1 MNIAEYS
8 IKNKVISWL
17 FIVIL
22 AIGGVTSFLELGR
35 LEDPAFTIKDA
46 MVVATYPGATPQ
58 EVEEELTYPLE
69 KEIRRLPYID
79 KITSTSSSGMSQ
91 IMVSMKMDYG
101 PDELPQIWDEMR
113 RKINDLKPTL
123 PAGVNSLSIID
134 DFGDVFGV
142 MIMLSGEGY
151 DYVEL
156 KRYADVMSRDLEM
169 VDGVGKVSI
178 AGDQQEMLFVEVSLD
193 RLASLNLDMSRVAGL
208 LNQQN
213 NVVSSGE
220 VMVNGES
227 LVIRPSGTLNSVES
241 LENLIIHGRDTGN
254 LIRLKDVATVVR
266 GIQEKPTNV
275 VTYNGKPA
283 INLGVSFASGVNVVE
298 VGQRLTDEI
307 AHLETM
313 KPAGIELNY
322 FYNQAAEVD
331 ASVQDFIVSLGQA
344 VAIVILVLLFAMGIR
359 SGIIIGVVLLLTVFG
374 TFILMEYNDIE
385 LHRISLG
392 ALIIALGMLVD
403 NAIVVVEGILVGL
416 KKGRTK
422 MQAASD
428 IVKQTQWPLLGATV
442 IAITAFAPI
451 GLSEDATGEFMGSL
465 FWVLC
470 YSLFLSWITALTIT
484 PFLADLLLKEENV
497 SNNADGADAQQSASQ
512 QEYDD
517 PYKGWLFVLFGWTLK
532 LAMRFRWVTVVSMV
546 ALLFTAV
553 FAFGM
558 VKQQFFPPSNTPMF
572 YVDMWMPEG
581 TDIRETI
588 KQTERVE
595 KYVREQE
602 HVEFVSTSVGQGLQR
617 FALTYQPEQSY
628 EAYAQ
633 LQVRTTD
640 RENMFV
646 VLNGLTGEL
655 SRQFDT
661 PTFQFKLMEFGPSPA
676 SKIEARITG
685 SDPQVLR
692 EIALQVED
700 ILHTDPGARN
710 IRHDW
715 RERTKELV
723 PVFNE
728 SKARRLGIS
737 KEDLSNTLQM
747 TFGGSAMGLLRDG
760 ADILPIVGRLPE
772 SERVDFESLQNA
784 KIWSPSLQ
792 AYVPI
797 DQVIDGVSLSWDEP
811 LIKRRD
817 RKRTLTVLADHDVLS
832 EDTAA
837 ALFTRIQPKV
847 MALDLPDGYG
857 ISWGGEYESSKDA
870 QDSLFGSLPMGYLLM
885 FVITML
891 LFNSLKKPL
900 VIWFTVPLSIIG
912 VSFGLLLWNMP
923 FSFTAFLG
931 LLSLSGM
938 ILKNGIVL
946 MDQINIEMDSGKDPY
961 LAIVD
966 SAVSRV
972 RPVSMAALTTIL
984 GLVPLMFDAF
994 FGSMAITIM
1003 AGLGFATILT
1013 LIVVPVMYSLLF
1025 KIKPPKTV
1033 KSGSNDHS
1041 NDHPNDSLLES
1052 QPNKGKALEAAE
1064 AL

>member
-46 MVVATYPGATPQ
+46 MIVATYPGATSK

-69 KEIRRLPYID
+69 KEIRKLPYID
-79 KITSTSSSGMSQ
+79 RITSTSSNGMSQ

-113 RKINDLKPTL
+113 RKINDLQPTL
-123 PAGVNSLSIID
+123 PQGVQSLQIID
-134 DFGDVFGV
+134 DFGDVYGV
-142 MIMLSGEGY
+142 MLMLTGDDY

-156 KRYADVMSRDLEM
+156 KRYADHLRREIEL
-169 VDGVGKVSI
+169 VDGVGKVDI
-178 AGDQQEMLFVEVSLD
+178 AGDQQEMLFVEISLD
-193 RLASLNLDMSRVAGL
+193 RLASLNLDMNVVSGL

-213 NVVSSGE
+213 NVVSAGE

-227 LVIRPSGTLNSVES
+227 LVIRPSGTLNTVQA

-254 LIRLKDVATVVR
+254 LIRLKDVATITR
-266 GIQEKPTNV
+266 SIQEKPGNMILF
-275 VTYNGKPA
+275 NGKKA
-283 INLGVSFASGVNVVE
+283 INIGISFASGVNVVE
-298 VGQRLTDEI
+298 VGERLNAELSS
-307 AHLETM
+307 LESI
-313 KPAGIELNY
+313 KPAGLDMSY
-322 FYNQAAEVD
+322 FYNQAQEVD
-331 ASVQDFIVSLGQA
+331 DSVKAFVISLAEA
-344 VAIVILVLLFAMGIR
+344 VAIVIIVLLFTMGLR
-359 SGIIIGVVLLLTVFG
+359 SGVIIGVVLLLTVFG
-374 TFILMEYNDIE
+374 TFILMNYNNIE

-422 MQAASD
+422 VQAAVD

-451 GLSEDATGEFMGSL
+451 GLSQDATGEFMGSL

-470 YSLFLSWITALTIT
+470 FSLFLSWVTAITLT
-484 PFLADLLLKEENV
+484 PFLADLLLKEEEKD
-497 SNNADGADAQQSASQ
+497 SNGED
-512 QEYDD
+512 ED
-517 PYKGWLFVLFGWTLK
+517 PYKGWLFVVFGALLK
-532 LAMRFRWVTVVSMV
+532 FALRFRWMTVAAMV
-546 ALLFTAV
+546 ALLVGAV
-553 FAFGM
+553 VAFGN

-581 TDIRETI
+581 TDIRQTI
-588 KQTERVE
+588 KQAEKVE
-595 KYVREQE
+595 SYIRQQDDID
-602 HVEFVSTSVGQGLQR
+602 FVSVSIGQGLQR
-617 FALTYQPEQSY
+617 FALTYQPEKSY

-633 LQVRTTD
+633 FQVRTTD
-640 RENMFV
+640 RDNMFK
-646 VLNGLTGEL
+646 LLHKLDDNLAKT
-655 SRQFDT
+655 FDE

-685 SDPQVLR
+685 PDPKVLR
-692 EIALQVED
+692 ELAVQVED

-737 KEDLSNTLQM
+737 KEDLSSTLQM
-747 TFGGSAMGLLRDG
+747 AFGGSTFGVLRDG
-760 ADILPIVGRLPE
+760 THTLPIMMRLPE
-772 SERVDFESLQNA
+772 AERVDFESLQNV

-792 AYVPI
+792 TYIPV
-797 DQVIDGVSLSWDEP
+797 DQIIDGVELDWSEP
-811 LIKRRD
+811 LIQRRD

-832 EDTAA
+832 DDTAA
-837 ALFTRIQPKV
+837 SLFARVQPKV
-847 MALDLPDGYG
+847 MALHIPEGYE
-857 ISWGGEYESSKDA
+857 ITWGGEYESSKDA
-870 QDSLFGSLPMGYLLM
+870 QEGLFGSLPMGYLLM
-885 FVITML
+885 FIITIL
-891 LFNSLKKPL
+891 LFNSIKKPL

-912 VSFGLLLWNMP
+912 VAFGLLTTNMP

-946 MDQINIEMDSGKDPY
+946 LDQINLELESGKDPY

-966 SAVSRV
+966 SAISRV

-984 GLVPLMFDAF
+984 GMIPLVFDAF

-1003 AGLGFATILT
+1003 AGLGFATVLT
-1013 LIVVPVMYSLLF
+1013 LIVVPVMFAILF
-1025 KIKPPKTV
+1025 RIKPTT
-1033 KSGSNDHS
+1033 
-1041 NDHPNDSLLES
+1041 
-1052 QPNKGKALEAAE
+1052 A
-1064 AL
+1064 

>member
-46 MVVATYPGATPQ
+46 MIVATYPGATSK

-69 KEIRRLPYID
+69 KEILKLPYID
-79 KITSTSSSGMSQ
+79 RITSTSSNGMSQ

-113 RKINDLKPTL
+113 RKINDLQPTL
-123 PAGVNSLSIID
+123 PQGVQSLQIID
-134 DFGDVFGV
+134 DFGDVYGV
-142 MIMLSGEGY
+142 MLMLTGDDY

-156 KRYADVMSRDLEM
+156 KRYADHLRREIEL
-169 VDGVGKVSI
+169 VDGVGKVDI
-178 AGDQQEMLFVEVSLD
+178 AGDQQEMLFVEISLD
-193 RLASLNLDMSRVAGL
+193 RLASLNLDMNVVSGL

-213 NVVSSGE
+213 NVVSAGE

-227 LVIRPSGTLNSVES
+227 LVIRPSGTLNTVQA

-254 LIRLKDVATVVR
+254 LIRLKDVATITR
-266 GIQEKPTNV
+266 DIQEKPGNMILF
-275 VTYNGKPA
+275 NGKKA
-283 INLGVSFASGVNVVE
+283 INIGISFASGVNVVE
-298 VGQRLTDEI
+298 VGERLNAELSS
-307 AHLETM
+307 LESI
-313 KPAGIELNY
+313 KPAGLDMSY
-322 FYNQAAEVD
+322 FYNQAQEVD
-331 ASVQDFIVSLGQA
+331 DSVKAFVISLAEA
-344 VAIVILVLLFAMGIR
+344 VAIVIIVLLFTMGLR
-359 SGIIIGVVLLLTVFG
+359 SGVIIGVVLLLTVFG
-374 TFILMEYNDIE
+374 TFILMNYNNIE

-422 MQAASD
+422 VQAAVD

-451 GLSEDATGEFMGSL
+451 GLSQDATGEFMGSL

-470 YSLFLSWITALTIT
+470 FSLLLSWVTAITLT
-484 PFLADLLLKEENV
+484 PFLADLLLKEEEKDTNGE
-497 SNNADGADAQQSASQ
+497 D
-512 QEYDD
+512 ED
-517 PYKGWLFVLFGWTLK
+517 PYKGWLFIVFGALLK
-532 LAMRFRWVTVVSMV
+532 FSLRFRWMTVAAMV
-546 ALLFTAV
+546 ALLVGAV
-553 FAFGM
+553 IAFGN

-581 TDIRETI
+581 TDIRQTI
-588 KQTERVE
+588 KQAEKVE
-595 KYVREQE
+595 SHIRQQDDID
-602 HVEFVSTSVGQGLQR
+602 FVSVSIGQGLQR
-617 FALTYQPEQSY
+617 FALTYQPEKSY

-633 LQVRTTD
+633 FQVRTTD
-640 RENMFV
+640 RDNMFK
-646 VLNGLTGEL
+646 LLHKLDDNLAKT
-655 SRQFDT
+655 FDE

-685 SDPQVLR
+685 PDPKVLR
-692 EIALQVED
+692 ELAVQVED
-700 ILHTDPGARN
+700 ILHRDPGARN

-737 KEDLSNTLQM
+737 KEDLSSTLQM
-747 TFGGSAMGLLRDG
+747 AFGGSTFGVLRDG
-760 ADILPIVGRLPE
+760 THTLPIMMRLPE
-772 SERVDFESLQNA
+772 AERVDFESLQNV

-792 AYVPI
+792 TYIPV
-797 DQVIDGVSLSWDEP
+797 DQIIDGVELDWSEP
-811 LIKRRD
+811 LIQRRD

-832 EDTAA
+832 DDTAA
-837 ALFTRIQPKV
+837 SLFARVQPKV
-847 MALDLPDGYG
+847 MALHIPEGYE
-857 ISWGGEYESSKDA
+857 ITWGGEYESSKDA
-870 QDSLFGSLPMGYLLM
+870 QEGLFGSLPMGYLLM
-885 FVITML
+885 FIITIL
-891 LFNSLKKPL
+891 LFNSIKKPL

-912 VSFGLLLWNMP
+912 VAFGLLTTNMP

-946 MDQINIEMDSGKDPY
+946 LDQINLELESGKDPY

-966 SAVSRV
+966 SAISRV

-984 GLVPLMFDAF
+984 GMIPLVFDAF

-1003 AGLGFATILT
+1003 AGLGFATVLT
-1013 LIVVPVMYSLLF
+1013 LIVVPVMFAILF
-1025 KIKPPKTV
+1025 RIKPTT
-1033 KSGSNDHS
+1033 
-1041 NDHPNDSLLES
+1041 
-1052 QPNKGKALEAAE
+1052 A
-1064 AL
+1064 

>member
-46 MVVATYPGATPQ
+46 MIVATYPGATSK

-69 KEIRRLPYID
+69 KEIRKLPYID
-79 KITSTSSSGMSQ
+79 RITSTSSNGMSQ

-113 RKINDLKPTL
+113 RKINDLQPTL
-123 PAGVNSLSIID
+123 PQGVQSLQIID
-134 DFGDVFGV
+134 DFGDVYGV
-142 MIMLSGEGY
+142 MLMLTGDDY

-156 KRYADVMSRDLEM
+156 KRYADHLRREIEL
-169 VDGVGKVSI
+169 VDGVGKVDI
-178 AGDQQEMLFVEVSLD
+178 AGDQQEMLFVEISLD
-193 RLASLNLDMSRVAGL
+193 RLASLNLDMNVVSGL

-213 NVVSSGE
+213 NVVSAGE

-227 LVIRPSGTLNSVES
+227 LVIRPSGTLNTVQA

-254 LIRLKDVATVVR
+254 LIRLKDVATITR
-266 GIQEKPTNV
+266 GIQEKPGNMILF
-275 VTYNGKPA
+275 NGKKA
-283 INLGVSFASGVNVVE
+283 INIGISFASGVNVVE
-298 VGQRLTDEI
+298 VGERLNAELSS
-307 AHLETM
+307 LESI
-313 KPAGIELNY
+313 KPAGLDMSY
-322 FYNQAAEVD
+322 FYNQAQEVD
-331 ASVQDFIVSLGQA
+331 DSVKAFVISLAEA
-344 VAIVILVLLFAMGIR
+344 VAIVIIVLLFTMGLR
-359 SGIIIGVVLLLTVFG
+359 SGVIIGVVLLLTVFG
-374 TFILMEYNDIE
+374 TFILMNYNNIE

-422 MQAASD
+422 VQAAVD

-451 GLSEDATGEFMGSL
+451 GLSQDATGEFMGSL

-470 YSLFLSWITALTIT
+470 FSLFLSWVTAITLT
-484 PFLADLLLKEENV
+484 PFLADLLLKEEEKDTNGE
-497 SNNADGADAQQSASQ
+497 D
-512 QEYDD
+512 ED
-517 PYKGWLFVLFGWTLK
+517 PYKGWSFVVFGALLK
-532 LAMRFRWVTVVSMV
+532 FSLRFRWMTVAAMV
-546 ALLFTAV
+546 ALLVGAV
-553 FAFGM
+553 IAFGN

-581 TDIRETI
+581 TDIRQTI
-588 KQTERVE
+588 KQAETVE
-595 KYVREQE
+595 SYIRQQDDID
-602 HVEFVSTSVGQGLQR
+602 FVSVSIGQGLQR
-617 FALTYQPEQSY
+617 FALTYQPEKSY

-633 LQVRTTD
+633 FQVRTTD
-640 RENMFV
+640 RDNMFK
-646 VLNGLTGEL
+646 LLHKLDDNLAKT
-655 SRQFDT
+655 FDE

-685 SDPQVLR
+685 PDPKVLR
-692 EIALQVED
+692 ELAVQVED

-737 KEDLSNTLQM
+737 KEDLSSTLQM
-747 TFGGSAMGLLRDG
+747 AFGGSTFGVLRDG
-760 ADILPIVGRLPE
+760 THTLPIMMRLPE
-772 SERVDFESLQNA
+772 AERVDFESLQNV

-792 AYVPI
+792 TYIPV
-797 DQVIDGVSLSWDEP
+797 DQIIDGVELDWSEP
-811 LIKRRD
+811 LIQRRD

-832 EDTAA
+832 DDTAA
-837 ALFTRIQPKV
+837 SLFARVQPKV
-847 MALDLPDGYG
+847 MALHIPEGYE
-857 ISWGGEYESSKDA
+857 ITWGGEYESSKDA
-870 QDSLFGSLPMGYLLM
+870 QEGLFGSLPMGYLLM
-885 FVITML
+885 FIITIL
-891 LFNSLKKPL
+891 LFNSIKKPL

-912 VSFGLLLWNMP
+912 VAFGLLTTNMP

-946 MDQINIEMDSGKDPY
+946 LDQINLELESGKDPY

-966 SAVSRV
+966 SAISRV

-984 GLVPLMFDAF
+984 GMIPLVFDAF

-1003 AGLGFATILT
+1003 AGLGFATVLT
-1013 LIVVPVMYSLLF
+1013 LIVVPVMFAILF
-1025 KIKPPKTV
+1025 RIKPTT
-1033 KSGSNDHS
+1033 
-1041 NDHPNDSLLES
+1041 
-1052 QPNKGKALEAAE
+1052 A
-1064 AL
+1064 

>member
-46 MVVATYPGATPQ
+46 MIVATYPGATSK

-69 KEIRRLPYID
+69 KEIRKLPYID
-79 KITSTSSSGMSQ
+79 RITSTSSNGMSQ

-113 RKINDLKPTL
+113 RKINDLQPTL
-123 PAGVNSLSIID
+123 PQGVQSLQIID
-134 DFGDVFGV
+134 DFGDVYGV
-142 MIMLSGEGY
+142 MLMLTGDDY

-156 KRYADVMSRDLEM
+156 KRYADHLRREIEL
-169 VDGVGKVSI
+169 VDGVGKVDI
-178 AGDQQEMLFVEVSLD
+178 AGDQQEMLFVEISLD
-193 RLASLNLDMSRVAGL
+193 RLASLNLDMNVVSGL

-213 NVVSSGE
+213 NVVSAGE

-227 LVIRPSGTLNSVES
+227 LVIRPSGTLNTVQA

-254 LIRLKDVATVVR
+254 LIRLKDVATITR
-266 GIQEKPTNV
+266 SIQEKPGNMILF
-275 VTYNGKPA
+275 NGKKA
-283 INLGVSFASGVNVVE
+283 INIGISFASGVNVVE
-298 VGQRLTDEI
+298 VGERLNAELSS
-307 AHLETM
+307 LESI
-313 KPAGIELNY
+313 KPAGLDMSY
-322 FYNQAAEVD
+322 FYNQAQEVD
-331 ASVQDFIVSLGQA
+331 DSVKAFVISLAEA
-344 VAIVILVLLFAMGIR
+344 VAIVIIVLLFTMGLR
-359 SGIIIGVVLLLTVFG
+359 SGVIIGVVLLLTVFG
-374 TFILMEYNDIE
+374 TFILMNYNNIE

-422 MQAASD
+422 VQAAVD

-451 GLSEDATGEFMGSL
+451 GLSQDATGEFMGSL

-470 YSLFLSWITALTIT
+470 FSLFLSWVTAITLT
-484 PFLADLLLKEENV
+484 PFLADLLLKEEEKDTNGE
-497 SNNADGADAQQSASQ
+497 D
-512 QEYDD
+512 ED
-517 PYKGWLFVLFGWTLK
+517 PYKGWLFVVFGALLK
-532 LAMRFRWVTVVSMV
+532 FSLRFRWMTVAAMV
-546 ALLFTAV
+546 ALLVGAV
-553 FAFGM
+553 IAFGN

-581 TDIRETI
+581 TDIRQTI
-588 KQTERVE
+588 KQAEKVE
-595 KYVREQE
+595 SYIRQQDDID
-602 HVEFVSTSVGQGLQR
+602 FVSVSIGQGLQR
-617 FALTYQPEQSY
+617 FALTYQPEKSY

-633 LQVRTTD
+633 FQVRTTD
-640 RENMFV
+640 RDNMFK
-646 VLNGLTGEL
+646 LLHKLDDNLAKT
-655 SRQFDT
+655 FDE

-685 SDPQVLR
+685 PDPKVLR
-692 EIALQVED
+692 ELAVQVED
-700 ILHTDPGARN
+700 ILHTEPGARN

-737 KEDLSNTLQM
+737 KEDLSSTLQM
-747 TFGGSAMGLLRDG
+747 AFGGSTFGVLRDG
-760 ADILPIVGRLPE
+760 THTLPIMMRLPE
-772 SERVDFESLQNA
+772 AERVDFESLQNV

-792 AYVPI
+792 TYIPV
-797 DQVIDGVSLSWDEP
+797 DQIIDGVELDWSEP
-811 LIKRRD
+811 LIQRRD

-832 EDTAA
+832 DDTAA
-837 ALFTRIQPKV
+837 SLFARVQPKV
-847 MALDLPDGYG
+847 MALHIPEGYE
-857 ISWGGEYESSKDA
+857 ITWGGEYESSKDA
-870 QDSLFGSLPMGYLLM
+870 QEGLFGSLPMGYLLM
-885 FVITML
+885 FIITIL
-891 LFNSLKKPL
+891 LFNSIKKPL

-912 VSFGLLLWNMP
+912 VAFGLLTTNMP

-946 MDQINIEMDSGKDPY
+946 LDQINLELESGKDPY

-966 SAVSRV
+966 SAISRV

-984 GLVPLMFDAF
+984 GMIPLVFDAF

-1003 AGLGFATILT
+1003 AGLGFATVLT
-1013 LIVVPVMYSLLF
+1013 LIVVPVMFAILF
-1025 KIKPPKTV
+1025 RIKPTT
-1033 KSGSNDHS
+1033 
-1041 NDHPNDSLLES
+1041 
-1052 QPNKGKALEAAE
+1052 A
-1064 AL
+1064 

>member
-46 MVVATYPGATPQ
+46 MIVATYPGATSK

-69 KEIRRLPYID
+69 KEIRKLPYID
-79 KITSTSSSGMSQ
+79 RITSTSSNGMSQ
-91 IMVSMKMDYG
+91 IMISMKMDYG

-113 RKINDLKPTL
+113 RKINDLQPTL
-123 PAGVNSLSIID
+123 PQGVQSLQIID
-134 DFGDVFGV
+134 DFGDVYGV
-142 MIMLSGEGY
+142 MLMLTGDDY

-156 KRYADVMSRDLEM
+156 KRYADHLRREIEL
-169 VDGVGKVSI
+169 VDGVGKVDI
-178 AGDQQEMLFVEVSLD
+178 AGDQQEMLFVEISLD
-193 RLASLNLDMSRVAGL
+193 RLASLNLDMNVVSGL

-213 NVVSSGE
+213 NVVSAGE

-227 LVIRPSGTLNSVES
+227 LVIRPSGTLNTVQA

-254 LIRLKDVATVVR
+254 LIRLKDVATITR
-266 GIQEKPTNV
+266 SIQEKPGNMILF
-275 VTYNGKPA
+275 NGKKA
-283 INLGVSFASGVNVVE
+283 INIGISFASGVNVVE
-298 VGQRLTDEI
+298 VGERLNAELSS
-307 AHLETM
+307 LESI
-313 KPAGIELNY
+313 KPAGLDMSY
-322 FYNQAAEVD
+322 FYNQAQEVD
-331 ASVQDFIVSLGQA
+331 DSVKAFVISLAEA
-344 VAIVILVLLFAMGIR
+344 VAIVIIVLLFTMGLR
-359 SGIIIGVVLLLTVFG
+359 SGVIIGVVLLLTVFG
-374 TFILMEYNDIE
+374 TFILMNYNNIE

-422 MQAASD
+422 VQAAVD

-451 GLSEDATGEFMGSL
+451 GLSQDATGEFMGSL

-470 YSLFLSWITALTIT
+470 FSLFLSWVTAITLT
-484 PFLADLLLKEENV
+484 PFLADLLLKEEEKDTNGE
-497 SNNADGADAQQSASQ
+497 D
-512 QEYDD
+512 ED
-517 PYKGWLFVLFGWTLK
+517 PYKGWLFVVFGALLK
-532 LAMRFRWVTVVSMV
+532 FSLRFRWMTVAAMV
-546 ALLFTAV
+546 ALLVGAV
-553 FAFGM
+553 IAFGN

-581 TDIRETI
+581 TDIRQTI
-588 KQTERVE
+588 KQAETVE
-595 KYVREQE
+595 SYIRQQDDID
-602 HVEFVSTSVGQGLQR
+602 FVSVSIGQGLQR
-617 FALTYQPEQSY
+617 FALTYQPEKSY

-633 LQVRTTD
+633 FQVRTTD
-640 RENMFV
+640 RDNMFK
-646 VLNGLTGEL
+646 LLHKLDDNLAKT
-655 SRQFDT
+655 FDE

-685 SDPQVLR
+685 PDPKVLR
-692 EIALQVED
+692 ELAVQVED

-737 KEDLSNTLQM
+737 KEDLSSTLQM
-747 TFGGSAMGLLRDG
+747 AFGGSTFGVLRDG
-760 ADILPIVGRLPE
+760 THTLPIMMRLPE
-772 SERVDFESLQNA
+772 AERVDFESLQNV

-792 AYVPI
+792 TYIPV
-797 DQVIDGVSLSWDEP
+797 DQIIDGVELDWSEP
-811 LIKRRD
+811 LIQRRD

-832 EDTAA
+832 DDTAA
-837 ALFTRIQPKV
+837 SLFARVQPKV
-847 MALDLPDGYG
+847 MALHIPEGYE
-857 ISWGGEYESSKDA
+857 ITWGGEYESSKDA
-870 QDSLFGSLPMGYLLM
+870 QEGLFGSLPMGYLLM
-885 FVITML
+885 FIITIL
-891 LFNSLKKPL
+891 LFNSIKKPL

-912 VSFGLLLWNMP
+912 VAFGLLTTNMP

-946 MDQINIEMDSGKDPY
+946 LDQINLELESGKDPY

-966 SAVSRV
+966 SAISRV

-984 GLVPLMFDAF
+984 GMIPLVFDAF

-1003 AGLGFATILT
+1003 AGLGFATVLT
-1013 LIVVPVMYSLLF
+1013 LIVVPVMFAILF
-1025 KIKPPKTV
+1025 RIKPTT
-1033 KSGSNDHS
+1033 
-1041 NDHPNDSLLES
+1041 
-1052 QPNKGKALEAAE
+1052 A
-1064 AL
+1064 

>member
-46 MVVATYPGATPQ
+46 MIVATYPGATSK

-69 KEIRRLPYID
+69 KEIRKLPYID
-79 KITSTSSSGMSQ
+79 RITSTSSNGMSQ

-113 RKINDLKPTL
+113 RKINDLQPTL
-123 PAGVNSLSIID
+123 PQGVQSLQIID
-134 DFGDVFGV
+134 DFGDVYGV
-142 MIMLSGEGY
+142 MLMLTGDDY

-156 KRYADVMSRDLEM
+156 KRYADHLRREIEL
-169 VDGVGKVSI
+169 VDGVGKVDI
-178 AGDQQEMLFVEVSLD
+178 AGDQQEMLFVEISLD
-193 RLASLNLDMSRVAGL
+193 RLASLNLDMNVVSGL

-213 NVVSSGE
+213 NVVSAGE

-227 LVIRPSGTLNSVES
+227 LVIRPSGTLNTVQA

-254 LIRLKDVATVVR
+254 LIRLKDVATITR
-266 GIQEKPTNV
+266 SIQEKPG
-275 VTYNGKPA
+275 YMILFNGKKA
-283 INLGVSFASGVNVVE
+283 INIGISFASGVNVVE
-298 VGQRLTDEI
+298 VGERLNAELSS
-307 AHLETM
+307 LESI
-313 KPAGIELNY
+313 KPAGLDMSY
-322 FYNQAAEVD
+322 FYNQAQEVD
-331 ASVQDFIVSLGQA
+331 DSVKAFVISLAEA
-344 VAIVILVLLFAMGIR
+344 VAIVIIVLLFTMGLR
-359 SGIIIGVVLLLTVFG
+359 SGVIIGVVLLLTVFG
-374 TFILMEYNDIE
+374 TFILMNYNNIE

-422 MQAASD
+422 VQAAVD

-451 GLSEDATGEFMGSL
+451 GLSQDATGEFMGSL

-470 YSLFLSWITALTIT
+470 FSLFLSWVTAITLT
-484 PFLADLLLKEENV
+484 PFLADLLLKEEEKD
-497 SNNADGADAQQSASQ
+497 SNGED
-512 QEYDD
+512 ED
-517 PYKGWLFVLFGWTLK
+517 PYKGWLFVVFGALLK
-532 LAMRFRWVTVVSMV
+532 FALRFRWMTVAAMV
-546 ALLFTAV
+546 ALLVGAV
-553 FAFGM
+553 VAFGN

-581 TDIRETI
+581 TDIRQTI
-588 KQTERVE
+588 KQAEKVE
-595 KYVREQE
+595 SYIRQQDDID
-602 HVEFVSTSVGQGLQR
+602 FVSVSIGQGLQR
-617 FALTYQPEQSY
+617 FALTYQPEKSY

-633 LQVRTTD
+633 FQVRTTD
-640 RENMFV
+640 RDNMFK
-646 VLNGLTGEL
+646 LLHKLDDNLAKT
-655 SRQFDT
+655 FDE

-685 SDPQVLR
+685 PDPKVLR
-692 EIALQVED
+692 ELAVKVED

-737 KEDLSNTLQM
+737 KEDLSSTLQM
-747 TFGGSAMGLLRDG
+747 AFGGSTFGVLRDG
-760 ADILPIVGRLPE
+760 THTLPIMMRLPE
-772 SERVDFESLQNA
+772 AERVDFESLQNV

-792 AYVPI
+792 TYIPV
-797 DQVIDGVSLSWDEP
+797 DQIIDGVELDWSEP
-811 LIKRRD
+811 LIQRRD

-832 EDTAA
+832 DDTAA
-837 ALFTRIQPKV
+837 SLFARVQPKV
-847 MALDLPDGYG
+847 MALHIPEGYE
-857 ISWGGEYESSKDA
+857 ITWGGEYESSKDA
-870 QDSLFGSLPMGYLLM
+870 QEGLFGSLPMGYLLM
-885 FVITML
+885 FIITIL
-891 LFNSLKKPL
+891 LFNSIKKPL

-912 VSFGLLLWNMP
+912 VAFGLLTTNMP

-946 MDQINIEMDSGKDPY
+946 LDQINLELESGKDPY

-966 SAVSRV
+966 SAISRV

-984 GLVPLMFDAF
+984 GMIPLVFDAF

-1003 AGLGFATILT
+1003 AGLGFATVLT
-1013 LIVVPVMYSLLF
+1013 LIVVPVMFAILF
-1025 KIKPPKTV
+1025 RIKPTT
-1033 KSGSNDHS
+1033 
-1041 NDHPNDSLLES
+1041 
-1052 QPNKGKALEAAE
+1052 A
-1064 AL
+1064 

>member
-46 MVVATYPGATPQ
+46 MIVATYPGATSK

-69 KEIRRLPYID
+69 KEIRKLPYID
-79 KITSTSSSGMSQ
+79 RITSTSSNGMSQ

-113 RKINDLKPTL
+113 RKINDLQPTL
-123 PAGVNSLSIID
+123 PQGVQSLQIID
-134 DFGDVFGV
+134 DFGDVYGV
-142 MIMLSGEGY
+142 MLMLTGDDY

-156 KRYADVMSRDLEM
+156 KRYADHLRREIEL
-169 VDGVGKVSI
+169 VDGVGKVDI
-178 AGDQQEMLFVEVSLD
+178 AGDQQEMLFVEISLD
-193 RLASLNLDMSRVAGL
+193 RLASLNLDMNVVSGL

-213 NVVSSGE
+213 NVVSAGE

-227 LVIRPSGTLNSVES
+227 LVIRPSGTLNTVQA

-254 LIRLKDVATVVR
+254 LIRLKDVATITR
-266 GIQEKPTNV
+266 SIQEKPGNMILF
-275 VTYNGKPA
+275 NGKKA
-283 INLGVSFASGVNVVE
+283 INIGISFASGVNVVE
-298 VGQRLTDEI
+298 VGERLNAELSS
-307 AHLETM
+307 LESI
-313 KPAGIELNY
+313 KPAGLDMSY
-322 FYNQAAEVD
+322 FYNQAQEVD
-331 ASVQDFIVSLGQA
+331 DSVKAFVISLAEA
-344 VAIVILVLLFAMGIR
+344 VAIVIIVLLFTMGLR
-359 SGIIIGVVLLLTVFG
+359 SGVIIGVVLLLTVFG
-374 TFILMEYNDIE
+374 TFILMNYNNIE

-422 MQAASD
+422 VQAAVD

-451 GLSEDATGEFMGSL
+451 GLSQDATGEFMGSL

-470 YSLFLSWITALTIT
+470 FSLFLSWVTAITLT
-484 PFLADLLLKEENV
+484 PFLADLLLKEEKDTNGE
-497 SNNADGADAQQSASQ
+497 D
-512 QEYDD
+512 ED
-517 PYKGWLFVLFGWTLK
+517 PYKGWLFVVFGALLK
-532 LAMRFRWVTVVSMV
+532 FSLRFRWMTVAAMV
-546 ALLFTAV
+546 ALLVGAV
-553 FAFGM
+553 IAFGN

-581 TDIRETI
+581 TDIRQTI
-588 KQTERVE
+588 KQAETVE
-595 KYVREQE
+595 SYIRQQDDID
-602 HVEFVSTSVGQGLQR
+602 FVSVSIGQGLQR
-617 FALTYQPEQSY
+617 FALTYQPEKSY

-633 LQVRTTD
+633 FQVRTTD
-640 RENMFV
+640 RDNMFK
-646 VLNGLTGEL
+646 LLHKLDDNLAKT
-655 SRQFDT
+655 FDE

-685 SDPQVLR
+685 PDPKVLR
-692 EIALQVED
+692 ELAVQVED

-737 KEDLSNTLQM
+737 KEDLSSTLQM
-747 TFGGSAMGLLRDG
+747 AFGGSTFGVLRDG
-760 ADILPIVGRLPE
+760 THTLPIMMRLPE
-772 SERVDFESLQNA
+772 AERVDFESLQNV

-792 AYVPI
+792 TYIPV
-797 DQVIDGVSLSWDEP
+797 DQIIDGVELDWSEP
-811 LIKRRD
+811 LIQRRD

-832 EDTAA
+832 DDTAA
-837 ALFTRIQPKV
+837 SLFARVQPKV
-847 MALDLPDGYG
+847 MALHIPEGYE
-857 ISWGGEYESSKDA
+857 ITWGGEYESSKDA
-870 QDSLFGSLPMGYLLM
+870 QEGLFGSLPMGYLLM
-885 FVITML
+885 FIITIL
-891 LFNSLKKPL
+891 LFNSIKKPL

-912 VSFGLLLWNMP
+912 VAFGLLTTNMP

-946 MDQINIEMDSGKDPY
+946 LDQINLELESGKDPY

-966 SAVSRV
+966 SAISRV

-984 GLVPLMFDAF
+984 GMIPLVFDAF

-1003 AGLGFATILT
+1003 AGLGFATVLT
-1013 LIVVPVMYSLLF
+1013 LIVVPVMFAILF
-1025 KIKPPKTV
+1025 RIKPTT
-1033 KSGSNDHS
+1033 
-1041 NDHPNDSLLES
+1041 
-1052 QPNKGKALEAAE
+1052 A
-1064 AL
+1064 

>member
-46 MVVATYPGATPQ
+46 MIVATYPGATSK

-69 KEIRRLPYID
+69 KEIRKLPYID
-79 KITSTSSSGMSQ
+79 RITSTSSNGMSQ

-113 RKINDLKPTL
+113 RKINDLQPTL
-123 PAGVNSLSIID
+123 PQGVQSLQIID
-134 DFGDVFGV
+134 DFGDVYGV
-142 MIMLSGEGY
+142 MLMLTGDDY

-156 KRYADVMSRDLEM
+156 KRYADHLRREIEL
-169 VDGVGKVSI
+169 VDGVGKVDI
-178 AGDQQEMLFVEVSLD
+178 AGDQQEMLFVEISLD
-193 RLASLNLDMSRVAGL
+193 RLASLNLDMNVVSGL

-213 NVVSSGE
+213 NVVSAGE

-227 LVIRPSGTLNSVES
+227 LVIRPSGTLNTVQA

-254 LIRLKDVATVVR
+254 LIRLKDVATITR
-266 GIQEKPTNV
+266 SIQEKPGNMILF
-275 VTYNGKPA
+275 NGKKA
-283 INLGVSFASGVNVVE
+283 INIGISFASGVNVVE
-298 VGQRLTDEI
+298 VGERLNAELSS
-307 AHLETM
+307 LESI
-313 KPAGIELNY
+313 KPAGLDMSY
-322 FYNQAAEVD
+322 FYNQAQEVD
-331 ASVQDFIVSLGQA
+331 DSVKAFVISLAEA
-344 VAIVILVLLFAMGIR
+344 VAIVIIVLLFTMGLR
-359 SGIIIGVVLLLTVFG
+359 SGVIIGVVLLLTVFG
-374 TFILMEYNDIE
+374 TFILMSYNNIE

-422 MQAASD
+422 VQAAVD

-451 GLSEDATGEFMGSL
+451 GLSQDATGEFMGSL

-470 YSLFLSWITALTIT
+470 FSLFLSWVTAITLT
-484 PFLADLLLKEENV
+484 PFLADLLLKEEEKDTNGE
-497 SNNADGADAQQSASQ
+497 D
-512 QEYDD
+512 ED
-517 PYKGWLFVLFGWTLK
+517 PYKGWLFVVFGALLK
-532 LAMRFRWVTVVSMV
+532 FSLRFRWMTVAAMV
-546 ALLFTAV
+546 ALLVGAV
-553 FAFGM
+553 IAFGN

-581 TDIRETI
+581 TDIRQTI
-588 KQTERVE
+588 KQAETVE
-595 KYVREQE
+595 SYIRQQDDID
-602 HVEFVSTSVGQGLQR
+602 FVSVSIGQGLQR
-617 FALTYQPEQSY
+617 FALTYQPEKSY

-633 LQVRTTD
+633 FQVRTTD
-640 RENMFV
+640 RDNMFK
-646 VLNGLTGEL
+646 LLHKLDDNLAKT
-655 SRQFDT
+655 FDE

-685 SDPQVLR
+685 PDPKVLR
-692 EIALQVED
+692 ELAVQVED

-737 KEDLSNTLQM
+737 KEDLSSTLQM
-747 TFGGSAMGLLRDG
+747 AFGGSTFGVLRDG
-760 ADILPIVGRLPE
+760 THTLPIMMRLPE
-772 SERVDFESLQNA
+772 AERVDFESLQNV

-792 AYVPI
+792 TYIPV
-797 DQVIDGVSLSWDEP
+797 DQIIDGVELDWSEP
-811 LIKRRD
+811 LIQRRD

-832 EDTAA
+832 DDTAA
-837 ALFTRIQPKV
+837 SLFARVQPKV
-847 MALDLPDGYG
+847 MALHIPEGYE
-857 ISWGGEYESSKDA
+857 ITWGGEYESSKDA
-870 QDSLFGSLPMGYLLM
+870 QEGLFGSLPMGYLLM
-885 FVITML
+885 FIITIL
-891 LFNSLKKPL
+891 LFNSIKKPL

-912 VSFGLLLWNMP
+912 VAFGLLTTNMP

-946 MDQINIEMDSGKDPY
+946 LDQINLELESGKDPY

-966 SAVSRV
+966 SAISRV

-984 GLVPLMFDAF
+984 GMIPLVFDAF

-1003 AGLGFATILT
+1003 AGLGFATVLT
-1013 LIVVPVMYSLLF
+1013 LIVVPVMFAILF
-1025 KIKPPKTV
+1025 RIKPTT
-1033 KSGSNDHS
+1033 
-1041 NDHPNDSLLES
+1041 
-1052 QPNKGKALEAAE
+1052 A
-1064 AL
+1064 

>member
-46 MVVATYPGATPQ
+46 MIVATYPGATSK

-69 KEIRRLPYID
+69 KEIRKLPYID
-79 KITSTSSSGMSQ
+79 RITSTSSNGMSQ

-113 RKINDLKPTL
+113 RKINDLQPTL
-123 PAGVNSLSIID
+123 PQGVQSLQIID
-134 DFGDVFGV
+134 DFGDVYGV
-142 MIMLSGEGY
+142 MLMLTGDDY

-156 KRYADVMSRDLEM
+156 KRYADHLRREIEL
-169 VDGVGKVSI
+169 VDGVGKVDI
-178 AGDQQEMLFVEVSLD
+178 AGDQQEMLFVEISLD
-193 RLASLNLDMSRVAGL
+193 RLASLNLDMNVVSGL

-213 NVVSSGE
+213 NVVSAGE

-227 LVIRPSGTLNSVES
+227 LVIRPSGTLNTVQA

-254 LIRLKDVATVVR
+254 LIRLKDVATITR
-266 GIQEKPTNV
+266 SIQEKPGNMILF
-275 VTYNGKPA
+275 NGKKA
-283 INLGVSFASGVNVVE
+283 INIGISFASGVNVVE
-298 VGQRLTDEI
+298 VGERLNAELSS
-307 AHLETM
+307 LESI
-313 KPAGIELNY
+313 KPAGLDMSY
-322 FYNQAAEVD
+322 FYNQAQEVD
-331 ASVQDFIVSLGQA
+331 DSVKAFVISLAEA
-344 VAIVILVLLFAMGIR
+344 VAIVIIVLLFTMGLR
-359 SGIIIGVVLLLTVFG
+359 SGVIIGVVLLLTVFG
-374 TFILMEYNDIE
+374 TFILMNYNNIE

-422 MQAASD
+422 VQAAVD

-451 GLSEDATGEFMGSL
+451 GLSQDATGEFMGSL

-470 YSLFLSWITALTIT
+470 FSLFLSWVTAITLT
-484 PFLADLLLKEENV
+484 PFLADLLLKEEEKDTNGE
-497 SNNADGADAQQSASQ
+497 D
-512 QEYDD
+512 ED
-517 PYKGWLFVLFGWTLK
+517 PYKGWLFVVFGALLK
-532 LAMRFRWVTVVSMV
+532 FSLRFRWMTVAAMV
-546 ALLFTAV
+546 ALLVGAV
-553 FAFGM
+553 IAFGN

-581 TDIRETI
+581 TDIRQTI
-588 KQTERVE
+588 KQAETVE
-595 KYVREQE
+595 SYIRQQDDID
-602 HVEFVSTSVGQGLQR
+602 FVSVSIGQGLQR
-617 FALTYQPEQSY
+617 FALTYQPEKSY

-633 LQVRTTD
+633 FQVRTTD
-640 RENMFV
+640 RDNMFK
-646 VLNGLTGEL
+646 LLHKLDDNLAKT
-655 SRQFDT
+655 FDE

-685 SDPQVLR
+685 PDPKVLR
-692 EIALQVED
+692 ELAVQVED

-737 KEDLSNTLQM
+737 KEDLSSTLQM
-747 TFGGSAMGLLRDG
+747 AFGGSTFGVLRDG
-760 ADILPIVGRLPE
+760 THTLPIMMRLPE
-772 SERVDFESLQNA
+772 AERVDFESLQNV

-792 AYVPI
+792 TYIPV
-797 DQVIDGVSLSWDEP
+797 DQIIDGVELDWSEP
-811 LIKRRD
+811 LIQRRD

-832 EDTAA
+832 DDTAA
-837 ALFTRIQPKV
+837 SLFARVQPKV
-847 MALDLPDGYG
+847 MALHIPEGYE
-857 ISWGGEYESSKDA
+857 ITWGGEYESSKDA
-870 QDSLFGSLPMGYLLM
+870 QEGLFGSLPMGYLLM
-885 FVITML
+885 FIITIL
-891 LFNSLKKPL
+891 LFNSIKKPL

-912 VSFGLLLWNMP
+912 VAFGLLTTNMP

-946 MDQINIEMDSGKDPY
+946 LDQINLELESGKDPY
-961 LAIVD
+961 LAIVY
-966 SAVSRV
+966 SAISRV

-984 GLVPLMFDAF
+984 GMIPLVFDAF

-1003 AGLGFATILT
+1003 AGLGFATVLT
-1013 LIVVPVMYSLLF
+1013 LIVVPVMFAILF
-1025 KIKPPKTV
+1025 RIKPTT
-1033 KSGSNDHS
+1033 
-1041 NDHPNDSLLES
+1041 
-1052 QPNKGKALEAAE
+1052 A
-1064 AL
+1064 

>member
-46 MVVATYPGATPQ
+46 MIVATYPGATSK

-69 KEIRRLPYID
+69 KEIRKLPYID
-79 KITSTSSSGMSQ
+79 RITSTSSNGMSQ

-113 RKINDLKPTL
+113 RKINDLQPTL
-123 PAGVNSLSIID
+123 PQGVQSLQIID
-134 DFGDVFGV
+134 DFGDVYGV
-142 MIMLSGEGY
+142 MLMLTGDDY

-156 KRYADVMSRDLEM
+156 KRYADHLRREIEL
-169 VDGVGKVSI
+169 VDGVGKVDI
-178 AGDQQEMLFVEVSLD
+178 AGDQQEMLFVEISLD
-193 RLASLNLDMSRVAGL
+193 RLASLNLDMNVVSGL

-213 NVVSSGE
+213 NVVSAGE

-227 LVIRPSGTLNSVES
+227 LVIRPSGTLNTVQA

-254 LIRLKDVATVVR
+254 LIRLKDVATITR
-266 GIQEKPTNV
+266 SIQEKPGNMILF
-275 VTYNGKPA
+275 NGKKA
-283 INLGVSFASGVNVVE
+283 INIGISFASGVNVVE
-298 VGQRLTDEI
+298 VGERLNAELSS
-307 AHLETM
+307 LESI
-313 KPAGIELNY
+313 KPAGLDMSY
-322 FYNQAAEVD
+322 FYNQAQEVD
-331 ASVQDFIVSLGQA
+331 DSVKAFVISLAEA
-344 VAIVILVLLFAMGIR
+344 VAIVIIVLLFTMGLR
-359 SGIIIGVVLLLTVFG
+359 SGVIIGVVLLLTVFG
-374 TFILMEYNDIE
+374 TFILMNYNNIE

-422 MQAASD
+422 VQAAVD

-451 GLSEDATGEFMGSL
+451 GLSQDATGEFMGSL

-470 YSLFLSWITALTIT
+470 FSLFLSWVTAITLT
-484 PFLADLLLKEENV
+484 PFLADLLLKEEEKDTN
-497 SNNADGADAQQSASQ
+497 G
-512 QEYDD
+512 EEED
-517 PYKGWLFVLFGWTLK
+517 PYKGWLFVVFGALLK
-532 LAMRFRWVTVVSMV
+532 FSLRFRWMTVAAMV
-546 ALLFTAV
+546 ALLVGAV
-553 FAFGM
+553 IAFGN

-581 TDIRETI
+581 TDIRQTI
-588 KQTERVE
+588 KQAETVE
-595 KYVREQE
+595 SYIRQQDDID
-602 HVEFVSTSVGQGLQR
+602 FVSVSIGQGLQR
-617 FALTYQPEQSY
+617 FALTYQPEKSY

-633 LQVRTTD
+633 FQVRTTD
-640 RENMFV
+640 RDNMFK
-646 VLNGLTGEL
+646 LLHEL
-655 SRQFDT
+655 DDNLAKTFDE

-685 SDPQVLR
+685 PDPKVLR
-692 EIALQVED
+692 ELAVQVED

-737 KEDLSNTLQM
+737 KEDLSSTLQM
-747 TFGGSAMGLLRDG
+747 AFGGSTFGVLRDG
-760 ADILPIVGRLPE
+760 THTLPIMMRLPE
-772 SERVDFESLQNA
+772 AERVDFESLQNV

-792 AYVPI
+792 TYIPV
-797 DQVIDGVSLSWDEP
+797 DQIIDGVELDWSEP
-811 LIKRRD
+811 LIQRRD

-832 EDTAA
+832 DDTAA
-837 ALFTRIQPKV
+837 SLFARVQPKV
-847 MALDLPDGYG
+847 MALHIPEGYE
-857 ISWGGEYESSKDA
+857 ITWGGEYESSKDA
-870 QDSLFGSLPMGYLLM
+870 QEGLFGSLPMGYLLM
-885 FVITML
+885 FIITIL
-891 LFNSLKKPL
+891 LFNSIKKPL

-912 VSFGLLLWNMP
+912 VAFGLLTTNMP

-946 MDQINIEMDSGKDPY
+946 LDQINLELESGKDPY

-966 SAVSRV
+966 SAISRV

-984 GLVPLMFDAF
+984 GMIPLVFDAF

-1003 AGLGFATILT
+1003 AGLGFATVLT
-1013 LIVVPVMYSLLF
+1013 LIVVPVMFAILF
-1025 KIKPPKTV
+1025 RIKPTT
-1033 KSGSNDHS
+1033 
-1041 NDHPNDSLLES
+1041 
-1052 QPNKGKALEAAE
+1052 A
-1064 AL
+1064 

>member
-22 AIGGVTSFLELGR
+22 AIGGGASFLELGR

-46 MVVATYPGATPQ
+46 MIVATYPGATSK

-69 KEIRRLPYID
+69 KEIRKLPYID
-79 KITSTSSSGMSQ
+79 RITSTSSNGMSQ

-113 RKINDLKPTL
+113 RKINDLQPTL
-123 PAGVNSLSIID
+123 PQGVQSLQIID
-134 DFGDVFGV
+134 DFGDVYGV
-142 MIMLSGEGY
+142 MLMLTGDDY

-156 KRYADVMSRDLEM
+156 KRYADHLRREIEL
-169 VDGVGKVSI
+169 VDGVGKVDI
-178 AGDQQEMLFVEVSLD
+178 AGDQQEMLFVEISLD
-193 RLASLNLDMSRVAGL
+193 RLASLNLDMNVVSGL

-213 NVVSSGE
+213 NVVSAGE

-227 LVIRPSGTLNSVES
+227 LVIRPSGTLNTVQA

-254 LIRLKDVATVVR
+254 LIRLKDVATITR
-266 GIQEKPTNV
+266 SIQEKPGNMILF
-275 VTYNGKPA
+275 NGKKA
-283 INLGVSFASGVNVVE
+283 INIGISFASGVNVVE
-298 VGQRLTDEI
+298 VGERLNAELSS
-307 AHLETM
+307 LESI
-313 KPAGIELNY
+313 KPAGLDMSY
-322 FYNQAAEVD
+322 FYNQAQEVD
-331 ASVQDFIVSLGQA
+331 DSVKAFVISLAEA
-344 VAIVILVLLFAMGIR
+344 VAIVIIVLLFTMGLR
-359 SGIIIGVVLLLTVFG
+359 SGVIIGVVLLLTVFG
-374 TFILMEYNDIE
+374 TFILMNYNNIE

-422 MQAASD
+422 VQAAVD

-451 GLSEDATGEFMGSL
+451 GLSQDATGEFMGSL

-470 YSLFLSWITALTIT
+470 FSLFLSWVTAITLT
-484 PFLADLLLKEENV
+484 PFLADLLLKEEEKDTNGE
-497 SNNADGADAQQSASQ
+497 D
-512 QEYDD
+512 ED
-517 PYKGWLFVLFGWTLK
+517 PYKGWLFVVFGALLK
-532 LAMRFRWVTVVSMV
+532 FSLRFRWMTVAAMV
-546 ALLFTAV
+546 ALLVGAV
-553 FAFGM
+553 IAFGN

-581 TDIRETI
+581 TDIRQTI
-588 KQTERVE
+588 KQAEKVE
-595 KYVREQE
+595 SYIRQQDDID
-602 HVEFVSTSVGQGLQR
+602 FVSVSIGQGLQR
-617 FALTYQPEQSY
+617 FALTYQPEKSY

-633 LQVRTTD
+633 FQVRATD
-640 RENMFV
+640 RDNMFK
-646 VLNGLTGEL
+646 LLHKLDDNLTKA
-655 SRQFDT
+655 FDA

-685 SDPQVLR
+685 PDPKVLR
-692 EIALQVED
+692 ELAVKVED

-737 KEDLSNTLQM
+737 KEDLSSTLQM
-747 TFGGSAMGLLRDG
+747 AFGGSTFGVLRDG
-760 ADILPIVGRLPE
+760 THTLPIMMRLPE
-772 SERVDFESLQNA
+772 AERVDFESLQNV

-792 AYVPI
+792 TYIPV
-797 DQVIDGVSLSWDEP
+797 DQIIDGVELDWSEP
-811 LIKRRD
+811 LIQRRD

-832 EDTAA
+832 DDTAA
-837 ALFTRIQPKV
+837 SLFARVQPKV
-847 MALDLPDGYG
+847 MALHIPEGYE
-857 ISWGGEYESSKDA
+857 ITWGGEYESSKDA
-870 QDSLFGSLPMGYLLM
+870 QEGLFGSLPMGYLLM
-885 FVITML
+885 FIITIL
-891 LFNSLKKPL
+891 LFNSIKKPL

-912 VSFGLLLWNMP
+912 VAFGLLTTNMP

-946 MDQINIEMDSGKDPY
+946 LDQINLELESGKDPY

-966 SAVSRV
+966 SAISRV

-984 GLVPLMFDAF
+984 GMIPLVFDAF

-1003 AGLGFATILT
+1003 AGLGFATVLT
-1013 LIVVPVMYSLLF
+1013 LIVVPVMFAILF
-1025 KIKPPKTV
+1025 KIKPTT
-1033 KSGSNDHS
+1033 
-1041 NDHPNDSLLES
+1041 
-1052 QPNKGKALEAAE
+1052 A
-1064 AL
+1064 

>member
-46 MVVATYPGATPQ
+46 MIVATYPGATSK

-69 KEIRRLPYID
+69 KEIRKLPYID
-79 KITSTSSSGMSQ
+79 RITSTSSNGMSQ

-113 RKINDLKPTL
+113 RKINDLQPTL
-123 PAGVNSLSIID
+123 PQGVQSLQIID
-134 DFGDVFGV
+134 DFGDVYGV
-142 MIMLSGEGY
+142 MLMLTGDDY

-156 KRYADVMSRDLEM
+156 KRYADHLRREIEL
-169 VDGVGKVSI
+169 VDGVGKVDI
-178 AGDQQEMLFVEVSLD
+178 AGDQQEMLFVEISLD
-193 RLASLNLDMSRVAGL
+193 RLASLNLDMNVVSGL

-213 NVVSSGE
+213 NVVSAGE

-227 LVIRPSGTLNSVES
+227 LVIRPSGTLNTVQA

-254 LIRLKDVATVVR
+254 LIRLKDVATITR
-266 GIQEKPTNV
+266 SIQEKPGNMILF
-275 VTYNGKPA
+275 NGKKA
-283 INLGVSFASGVNVVE
+283 INIGISFASGVNVVE
-298 VGQRLTDEI
+298 VGERLNAELSS
-307 AHLETM
+307 LESI
-313 KPAGIELNY
+313 KPAGLDMSY
-322 FYNQAAEVD
+322 FYNQAQEVD
-331 ASVQDFIVSLGQA
+331 DSVKAFVISLAEA
-344 VAIVILVLLFAMGIR
+344 VAIVIIVLLFTMGLR
-359 SGIIIGVVLLLTVFG
+359 SGVIIGVVLLLTVFG
-374 TFILMEYNDIE
+374 TFILMNYNNIE

-422 MQAASD
+422 VQAAVD

-451 GLSEDATGEFMGSL
+451 GLSQDATGEFMGSL

-470 YSLFLSWITALTIT
+470 FSLFLSWVTAITLT
-484 PFLADLLLKEENV
+484 PFLADLLLKEEEKDTNGE
-497 SNNADGADAQQSASQ
+497 D
-512 QEYDD
+512 ED
-517 PYKGWLFVLFGWTLK
+517 PYKGWLFVVFGALLK
-532 LAMRFRWVTVVSMV
+532 FSLRFRWMTVAAMV
-546 ALLFTAV
+546 ALLVGAV
-553 FAFGM
+553 IAFGN

-581 TDIRETI
+581 TAIRQTI
-588 KQTERVE
+588 KQAETVE
-595 KYVREQE
+595 SYIRQQDDID
-602 HVEFVSTSVGQGLQR
+602 FVSVSIGQGLQR
-617 FALTYQPEQSY
+617 FALTYQPEKSY

-633 LQVRTTD
+633 FQVRTTD
-640 RENMFV
+640 RDNMFK
-646 VLNGLTGEL
+646 LLHKLDDNLAKT
-655 SRQFDT
+655 FDE

-685 SDPQVLR
+685 PDPKVLR
-692 EIALQVED
+692 ELAVQVED

-737 KEDLSNTLQM
+737 KEDLSSTLQM
-747 TFGGSAMGLLRDG
+747 AFGGSTFGVLRDG
-760 ADILPIVGRLPE
+760 THTLPIMMRLPE
-772 SERVDFESLQNA
+772 AERVDFESLQNV

-792 AYVPI
+792 TYIPV
-797 DQVIDGVSLSWDEP
+797 DQIIDGVELDWSEP
-811 LIKRRD
+811 LIQRRD

-832 EDTAA
+832 DDTAA
-837 ALFTRIQPKV
+837 SLFARVQPKV
-847 MALDLPDGYG
+847 MALHIPEGYE
-857 ISWGGEYESSKDA
+857 ITWGGEYESSKDA
-870 QDSLFGSLPMGYLLM
+870 QEGLFGSLPMGYLLM
-885 FVITML
+885 FIITIL
-891 LFNSLKKPL
+891 LFNSIKKPL

-912 VSFGLLLWNMP
+912 VAFGLLTTNMP

-946 MDQINIEMDSGKDPY
+946 LDQINLELESGKDPY

-966 SAVSRV
+966 SAISRV

-984 GLVPLMFDAF
+984 GMIPLVFDAF

-1003 AGLGFATILT
+1003 AGLGFATVLT
-1013 LIVVPVMYSLLF
+1013 LIVVPVMFAILF
-1025 KIKPPKTV
+1025 RIKPTT
-1033 KSGSNDHS
+1033 
-1041 NDHPNDSLLES
+1041 
-1052 QPNKGKALEAAE
+1052 A
-1064 AL
+1064 

>member
-46 MVVATYPGATPQ
+46 MIVATYPGATSK

-69 KEIRRLPYID
+69 KEIRKLPYID
-79 KITSTSSSGMSQ
+79 RITSTSSNGMSQ

-113 RKINDLKPTL
+113 RKINDLQPTL
-123 PAGVNSLSIID
+123 PQGVQSLQIID
-134 DFGDVFGV
+134 DFGDVYGV
-142 MIMLSGEGY
+142 MLMLTGDDY

-156 KRYADVMSRDLEM
+156 KRYADHLRREIEL
-169 VDGVGKVSI
+169 VDGVGKVDI
-178 AGDQQEMLFVEVSLD
+178 AGDQQEMLFVEISLD
-193 RLASLNLDMSRVAGL
+193 RLASLNLDMNVVSGL

-213 NVVSSGE
+213 NVVSAGE

-227 LVIRPSGTLNSVES
+227 LVIRPSGTLNTVQA

-254 LIRLKDVATVVR
+254 LIRLKDVATITR
-266 GIQEKPTNV
+266 SIQEKPGNMILF
-275 VTYNGKPA
+275 NGKKA
-283 INLGVSFASGVNVVE
+283 INIGISFVSGVNVVE
-298 VGQRLTDEI
+298 VGERLNAELSS
-307 AHLETM
+307 LESI
-313 KPAGIELNY
+313 KPAGLDMSY
-322 FYNQAAEVD
+322 FYNQAQEVD
-331 ASVQDFIVSLGQA
+331 DSVKAFVISLAEA
-344 VAIVILVLLFAMGIR
+344 VAIVIIVLLFTMGLR
-359 SGIIIGVVLLLTVFG
+359 SGVIIGVVLLLTVFG
-374 TFILMEYNDIE
+374 TFILMNYNNIE

-422 MQAASD
+422 VQAAVD

-451 GLSEDATGEFMGSL
+451 GLSQDATGEFMGSL

-470 YSLFLSWITALTIT
+470 FSLFLSWVTAITLT
-484 PFLADLLLKEENV
+484 PFLADLLLKEEEKDTNGE
-497 SNNADGADAQQSASQ
+497 D
-512 QEYDD
+512 ED
-517 PYKGWLFVLFGWTLK
+517 PYKGWLFVVFGALLK
-532 LAMRFRWVTVVSMV
+532 FSLRFRWMTVAAMV
-546 ALLFTAV
+546 ALLVGAV
-553 FAFGM
+553 IAFGN

-581 TDIRETI
+581 TDIRQTI
-588 KQTERVE
+588 KQAETVE
-595 KYVREQE
+595 SYIRQQDDID
-602 HVEFVSTSVGQGLQR
+602 FVSVSIGQGLQR
-617 FALTYQPEQSY
+617 FALTYQPEKSY

-633 LQVRTTD
+633 FQVRTTD
-640 RENMFV
+640 RDNMFK
-646 VLNGLTGEL
+646 LLHKLDDNLAKT
-655 SRQFDT
+655 FDE

-685 SDPQVLR
+685 PDPKVLR
-692 EIALQVED
+692 ELAVQVED

-737 KEDLSNTLQM
+737 KEDLSSTLQM
-747 TFGGSAMGLLRDG
+747 AFGGSTFGVLRDG
-760 ADILPIVGRLPE
+760 THTLPIMMRLPE
-772 SERVDFESLQNA
+772 AERVDFESLQNV

-792 AYVPI
+792 TYIPV
-797 DQVIDGVSLSWDEP
+797 DQIIDGVELDWSEP
-811 LIKRRD
+811 LIQRRD

-832 EDTAA
+832 DDTAA
-837 ALFTRIQPKV
+837 SLFARVQPKV
-847 MALDLPDGYG
+847 MALHIPEGYE
-857 ISWGGEYESSKDA
+857 ITWGGEYESSKDA
-870 QDSLFGSLPMGYLLM
+870 QEGLFGSLPMGYLLM
-885 FVITML
+885 FIITIL
-891 LFNSLKKPL
+891 LFNSIKKPL

-912 VSFGLLLWNMP
+912 VAFGLLTTNMP

-946 MDQINIEMDSGKDPY
+946 LDQINLELESGKDPY

-966 SAVSRV
+966 SAISRV

-984 GLVPLMFDAF
+984 GMIPLVFDAF

-1003 AGLGFATILT
+1003 AGLGFATVLT
-1013 LIVVPVMYSLLF
+1013 LIVVPVMFAILF
-1025 KIKPPKTV
+1025 RIKPTT
-1033 KSGSNDHS
+1033 
-1041 NDHPNDSLLES
+1041 
-1052 QPNKGKALEAAE
+1052 A
-1064 AL
+1064 

>member
-46 MVVATYPGATPQ
+46 MIVATYPGATSK

-69 KEIRRLPYID
+69 KEIRKLPYID
-79 KITSTSSSGMSQ
+79 RITSTSSNGMSQ

-113 RKINDLKPTL
+113 RKINDLQPTL
-123 PAGVNSLSIID
+123 PQGVQSLQIID
-134 DFGDVFGV
+134 DFGDVYGV
-142 MIMLSGEGY
+142 MLMLTGDDY

-156 KRYADVMSRDLEM
+156 KRYADHLRREIEL
-169 VDGVGKVSI
+169 VDGVGKVDI
-178 AGDQQEMLFVEVSLD
+178 AGDQQEMLFVEISLD
-193 RLASLNLDMSRVAGL
+193 RLASLNLDMNVVSGL

-213 NVVSSGE
+213 NVVSAGE

-227 LVIRPSGTLNSVES
+227 LVIRPSGTLNTVQA

-254 LIRLKDVATVVR
+254 LIRLKDVATITR
-266 GIQEKPTNV
+266 SIQEKPGNMILF
-275 VTYNGKPA
+275 NGKKA
-283 INLGVSFASGVNVVE
+283 INIGISFASGVNVVE
-298 VGQRLTDEI
+298 VGERLNAELSS
-307 AHLETM
+307 LESI
-313 KPAGIELNY
+313 KPAGLDMSY
-322 FYNQAAEVD
+322 FYNQAQEVD
-331 ASVQDFIVSLGQA
+331 DSVKAFVISLAEA
-344 VAIVILVLLFAMGIR
+344 VAIVIIVLLFTMGLR
-359 SGIIIGVVLLLTVFG
+359 SGVIIGVVLLLTVFG
-374 TFILMEYNDIE
+374 TFILMNYNNIE

-422 MQAASD
+422 VQAAVD

-451 GLSEDATGEFMGSL
+451 GLSQDATGEFMGSL

-470 YSLFLSWITALTIT
+470 FSLFLSWVTAITLT
-484 PFLADLLLKEENV
+484 PFLADLLLKEEEKDTNGE
-497 SNNADGADAQQSASQ
+497 D
-512 QEYDD
+512 ED
-517 PYKGWLFVLFGWTLK
+517 PYKGWLFVVFGALLK
-532 LAMRFRWVTVVSMV
+532 FSLRFRWMTIAAMV
-546 ALLFTAV
+546 ALLVAAV
-553 FAFGM
+553 IAFGN

-581 TDIRETI
+581 TDIRQTI
-588 KQTERVE
+588 KQAEKVE
-595 KYVREQE
+595 SYIRQQDDID
-602 HVEFVSTSVGQGLQR
+602 FVSASIGQGLQR
-617 FALTYQPEQSY
+617 FALTYQPEKSY

-633 LQVRTTD
+633 FQVRTTD
-640 RENMFV
+640 RDNMFK
-646 VLNGLTGEL
+646 LLHKLDDNLAKT
-655 SRQFDT
+655 FDE

-685 SDPQVLR
+685 PDPKVLR
-692 EIALQVED
+692 ELAVQVED

-737 KEDLSNTLQM
+737 KEDLSSTLQM
-747 TFGGSAMGLLRDG
+747 AFGGSTFGVLRDG
-760 ADILPIVGRLPE
+760 THTLPIMMRLPE
-772 SERVDFESLQNA
+772 AERVDFESLQNV

-792 AYVPI
+792 TYIPV
-797 DQVIDGVSLSWDEP
+797 DQIIDGVELDWSEP
-811 LIKRRD
+811 LIQRRD

-832 EDTAA
+832 DDTAA
-837 ALFTRIQPKV
+837 SLFARVQPKM
-847 MALDLPDGYG
+847 MALHIPEGYE
-857 ISWGGEYESSKDA
+857 ITWGGEYESSKDA
-870 QDSLFGSLPMGYLLM
+870 QEGLFGSLPMGYLLM
-885 FVITML
+885 FIITIL
-891 LFNSLKKPL
+891 LFNSIKKPL

-912 VSFGLLLWNMP
+912 VAFGLLTTNMP

-946 MDQINIEMDSGKDPY
+946 LDQINLELESGKDPY

-966 SAVSRV
+966 SAISRV

-984 GLVPLMFDAF
+984 GMIPLVFDAF

-1003 AGLGFATILT
+1003 AGLGFATVLT
-1013 LIVVPVMYSLLF
+1013 LIVVPVMFAILF
-1025 KIKPPKTV
+1025 RIKPTT
-1033 KSGSNDHS
+1033 
-1041 NDHPNDSLLES
+1041 
-1052 QPNKGKALEAAE
+1052 A
-1064 AL
+1064 

>member
-46 MVVATYPGATPQ
+46 MIVATYPGATSK

-69 KEIRRLPYID
+69 KEIRKLPYID
-79 KITSTSSSGMSQ
+79 RITSTSSNGMSQ

-113 RKINDLKPTL
+113 RKINDLQPTL
-123 PAGVNSLSIID
+123 PQGVQSLQIID
-134 DFGDVFGV
+134 DFGDVYGV
-142 MIMLSGEGY
+142 MLMLTGDDY

-156 KRYADVMSRDLEM
+156 KRYADHLRREIEL
-169 VDGVGKVSI
+169 VDGVGKVDI
-178 AGDQQEMLFVEVSLD
+178 AGDQQEMLFVEISLD
-193 RLASLNLDMSRVAGL
+193 RLASLNLDMNVVSSL

-213 NVVSSGE
+213 NVVSAGE

-227 LVIRPSGTLNSVES
+227 LVIRPSGTLNTVQA

-254 LIRLKDVATVVR
+254 LIRLKDVATITR
-266 GIQEKPTNV
+266 GIQEKPGNMILF
-275 VTYNGKPA
+275 NGKKA
-283 INLGVSFASGVNVVE
+283 INIGISFASGVNVVE
-298 VGQRLTDEI
+298 VGERLNAELSS
-307 AHLETM
+307 LESI
-313 KPAGIELNY
+313 KPAGLDMSY
-322 FYNQAAEVD
+322 FYNQAQEVD
-331 ASVQDFIVSLGQA
+331 DSVKAFVISLAEA
-344 VAIVILVLLFAMGIR
+344 VAIVIIVLLFTMGLR
-359 SGIIIGVVLLLTVFG
+359 SGVIIGVVLLLTVFG
-374 TFILMEYNDIE
+374 TFILMNYNNIE

-422 MQAASD
+422 VQAAVD

-451 GLSEDATGEFMGSL
+451 GLSQDATGEFMGSL

-470 YSLFLSWITALTIT
+470 FSLFLSWVTAITLT
-484 PFLADLLLKEENV
+484 PFLADLLLKEEEKDTNGE
-497 SNNADGADAQQSASQ
+497 D
-512 QEYDD
+512 ED
-517 PYKGWLFVLFGWTLK
+517 PYKGWLFVVFGALLK
-532 LAMRFRWVTVVSMV
+532 FSLRFRWMTVAAMV
-546 ALLFTAV
+546 ALLVGAV
-553 FAFGM
+553 IAFGN

-581 TDIRETI
+581 TDIRQTI
-588 KQTERVE
+588 KQAETVE
-595 KYVREQE
+595 SYIRQQDDID
-602 HVEFVSTSVGQGLQR
+602 FVSVSIGQGLQR
-617 FALTYQPEQSY
+617 FALTYQPEKSY

-633 LQVRTTD
+633 FQVRTTD
-640 RENMFV
+640 RDNMFK
-646 VLNGLTGEL
+646 LLHKLDDNLAKT
-655 SRQFDT
+655 FDE

-685 SDPQVLR
+685 PDPKVLR
-692 EIALQVED
+692 ELAVQVED

-737 KEDLSNTLQM
+737 KEDLSSTLQM
-747 TFGGSAMGLLRDG
+747 AFGGSTFGVLRDG
-760 ADILPIVGRLPE
+760 THTLPIMMRLPE
-772 SERVDFESLQNA
+772 AERVDFESLQNV

-792 AYVPI
+792 TYIPV
-797 DQVIDGVSLSWDEP
+797 DQIIDGVELDWSEP
-811 LIKRRD
+811 LIQRRD

-832 EDTAA
+832 DDTAA
-837 ALFTRIQPKV
+837 SLFARVQPKV
-847 MALDLPDGYG
+847 MALHIPEGYE
-857 ISWGGEYESSKDA
+857 ITWGGEYESSKDA
-870 QDSLFGSLPMGYLLM
+870 QEGLFGSLPMGYLLM
-885 FVITML
+885 FIITIL
-891 LFNSLKKPL
+891 LFNSIKKPL

-912 VSFGLLLWNMP
+912 VAFGLLTTNMP

-946 MDQINIEMDSGKDPY
+946 LDQINLELESGKDPY

-966 SAVSRV
+966 SAISRV

-984 GLVPLMFDAF
+984 GMIPLVFDAF

-1003 AGLGFATILT
+1003 AGLGFATVLT
-1013 LIVVPVMYSLLF
+1013 LIVVPVMFAILF
-1025 KIKPPKTV
+1025 RIKPTT
-1033 KSGSNDHS
+1033 
-1041 NDHPNDSLLES
+1041 
-1052 QPNKGKALEAAE
+1052 A
-1064 AL
+1064 

>member
-46 MVVATYPGATPQ
+46 MIVATYPGATSK

-69 KEIRRLPYID
+69 KEIRKLPYID
-79 KITSTSSSGMSQ
+79 RITSTSSNGMSQ

-113 RKINDLKPTL
+113 RKINDLQPTL
-123 PAGVNSLSIID
+123 PQGVQSLQIID
-134 DFGDVFGV
+134 DFGDVYGV
-142 MIMLSGEGY
+142 MLMLTGDDY

-156 KRYADVMSRDLEM
+156 KRYADHLRREIEL
-169 VDGVGKVSI
+169 VDGVGKVDI
-178 AGDQQEMLFVEVSLD
+178 AGDQQEMLFVEISLD
-193 RLASLNLDMSRVAGL
+193 RLASLNLDMNVVSGL

-213 NVVSSGE
+213 NVVSAGE

-227 LVIRPSGTLNSVES
+227 LVIRPSGTLNTVQA

-254 LIRLKDVATVVR
+254 LIRLKDVATITR
-266 GIQEKPTNV
+266 SIQEKPGNMILF
-275 VTYNGKPA
+275 NGKKA
-283 INLGVSFASGVNVVE
+283 INIGISFASGVNVVE
-298 VGQRLTDEI
+298 IGERLNAELSS
-307 AHLETM
+307 LESI
-313 KPAGIELNY
+313 KPAGLDMSY
-322 FYNQAAEVD
+322 FYNQAQEVD
-331 ASVQDFIVSLGQA
+331 DSVKAFVISLAEA
-344 VAIVILVLLFAMGIR
+344 VAIVIIVLLFTMGLR
-359 SGIIIGVVLLLTVFG
+359 SGVIIGVVLLLTVFG
-374 TFILMEYNDIE
+374 TFILMNYNNIE

-422 MQAASD
+422 VQAAVD

-451 GLSEDATGEFMGSL
+451 GLSQDATGEFMGSL

-470 YSLFLSWITALTIT
+470 FSLFLSWVTAITLT
-484 PFLADLLLKEENV
+484 PFLADLLLKEEEKDTNGE
-497 SNNADGADAQQSASQ
+497 D
-512 QEYDD
+512 ED
-517 PYKGWLFVLFGWTLK
+517 PYKGWLFVVFGALLK
-532 LAMRFRWVTVVSMV
+532 FSLRFRWMTVAAMV
-546 ALLFTAV
+546 ALLVGAV
-553 FAFGM
+553 IAFGN

-581 TDIRETI
+581 TDIRQTI
-588 KQTERVE
+588 KQAEKVE
-595 KYVREQE
+595 SYIRQQDDID
-602 HVEFVSTSVGQGLQR
+602 FVSVSIGQGLQR
-617 FALTYQPEQSY
+617 FALTYQPEKSY

-633 LQVRTTD
+633 FQVRTTD
-640 RENMFV
+640 RDNMFK
-646 VLNGLTGEL
+646 LLHKLDDNLAKT
-655 SRQFDT
+655 FDE

-685 SDPQVLR
+685 PDPKVLR
-692 EIALQVED
+692 ELAVQVED

-737 KEDLSNTLQM
+737 KEDLSSTLQM
-747 TFGGSAMGLLRDG
+747 AFGGSTFGVLRDG
-760 ADILPIVGRLPE
+760 THTLPIMMRLPE
-772 SERVDFESLQNA
+772 AERVDFESLQNV

-792 AYVPI
+792 TYIPV
-797 DQVIDGVSLSWDEP
+797 DQIIDGVELDWSEP
-811 LIKRRD
+811 LIQRRD

-832 EDTAA
+832 DDTAA
-837 ALFTRIQPKV
+837 SLFARVQPKV
-847 MALDLPDGYG
+847 MALHIPEGYE
-857 ISWGGEYESSKDA
+857 ITWGGEYESSKDA
-870 QDSLFGSLPMGYLLM
+870 QEGLFGSLPMGYLLM
-885 FVITML
+885 FIITIL
-891 LFNSLKKPL
+891 LFNSIKKPL

-912 VSFGLLLWNMP
+912 VAFGLLTTNMP

-946 MDQINIEMDSGKDPY
+946 LDQINLELESGKDPY

-966 SAVSRV
+966 SAISRV

-984 GLVPLMFDAF
+984 GMIPLVFDAF

-1003 AGLGFATILT
+1003 AGLGFATVLT
-1013 LIVVPVMYSLLF
+1013 LIVVPVMFAILF
-1025 KIKPPKTV
+1025 RIKPTT
-1033 KSGSNDHS
+1033 
-1041 NDHPNDSLLES
+1041 
-1052 QPNKGKALEAAE
+1052 A
-1064 AL
+1064 

>member
-46 MVVATYPGATPQ
+46 MIVATYPGATSK

-69 KEIRRLPYID
+69 KEIRKLPYID
-79 KITSTSSSGMSQ
+79 RITSTSSNGMSQ

-113 RKINDLKPTL
+113 RKINDLQPTL
-123 PAGVNSLSIID
+123 PQGVQSLQIID
-134 DFGDVFGV
+134 DFGDVYGV
-142 MIMLSGEGY
+142 MLMLTGDDY

-156 KRYADVMSRDLEM
+156 KRYADHLRREIEL
-169 VDGVGKVSI
+169 VDGVGKVDI
-178 AGDQQEMLFVEVSLD
+178 AGDQQEMLFVEISLD
-193 RLASLNLDMSRVAGL
+193 RLASLNLDMNVVSGL

-213 NVVSSGE
+213 NVVSAGE

-227 LVIRPSGTLNSVES
+227 LVIRPSGTLNTVQA

-254 LIRLKDVATVVR
+254 LIRLKDVATITR
-266 GIQEKPTNV
+266 GIQEKPGNMILF
-275 VTYNGKPA
+275 NGKKA
-283 INLGVSFASGVNVVE
+283 INIGISFASGVNVVE
-298 VGQRLTDEI
+298 VGERLNAELSS
-307 AHLETM
+307 LESI
-313 KPAGIELNY
+313 KPAGLDMSY
-322 FYNQAAEVD
+322 FYNQAQEVD
-331 ASVQDFIVSLGQA
+331 DSVKAFVISLAEA
-344 VAIVILVLLFAMGIR
+344 VAIVIIVLLFTMGLR
-359 SGIIIGVVLLLTVFG
+359 SGVIIGVVLLLTVFG
-374 TFILMEYNDIE
+374 TFILMNYNNIE

-422 MQAASD
+422 VQAAVD

-451 GLSEDATGEFMGSL
+451 GLSQDATGEFMGSL

-470 YSLFLSWITALTIT
+470 FSLFLSWVTAITLT
-484 PFLADLLLKEENV
+484 PFLADLLLKEEEKDTNGE
-497 SNNADGADAQQSASQ
+497 D
-512 QEYDD
+512 ED
-517 PYKGWLFVLFGWTLK
+517 PYKGWLFVVFGALLK
-532 LAMRFRWVTVVSMV
+532 FSLRFRWMTVAAMV
-546 ALLFTAV
+546 ALLVGAV
-553 FAFGM
+553 IAFGN

-581 TDIRETI
+581 TDIRQTI
-588 KQTERVE
+588 KQAETVE
-595 KYVREQE
+595 SYIRQQDDID
-602 HVEFVSTSVGQGLQR
+602 FVSVSIGQGLQR
-617 FALTYQPEQSY
+617 FALTYQPEKSY

-633 LQVRTTD
+633 FQVRATD
-640 RENMFV
+640 RDNMFK
-646 VLNGLTGEL
+646 LLHKLDDNLAKA
-655 SRQFDT
+655 FDA

-685 SDPQVLR
+685 PDPKVLR
-692 EIALQVED
+692 ELAVQVED

-737 KEDLSNTLQM
+737 KEDLSSTLQM
-747 TFGGSAMGLLRDG
+747 AFGGSTFGVLRDG
-760 ADILPIVGRLPE
+760 THTLPIMMRLPE
-772 SERVDFESLQNA
+772 AERVDFESLQNV

-792 AYVPI
+792 TYIPV
-797 DQVIDGVSLSWDEP
+797 DQIIDGVELDWSEP
-811 LIKRRD
+811 LIQRRD

-832 EDTAA
+832 DDTAA
-837 ALFTRIQPKV
+837 SLFARVQPKV
-847 MALDLPDGYG
+847 MALHIPQGYE
-857 ISWGGEYESSKDA
+857 ITWGGEYESSKDA
-870 QDSLFGSLPMGYLLM
+870 QEGLFGSLPMGYLLM
-885 FVITML
+885 FIITIL
-891 LFNSLKKPL
+891 LFNSVKKPL

-912 VSFGLLLWNMP
+912 VAFGLLTTNMP

-946 MDQINIEMDSGKDPY
+946 LDQINLELESGKDPY

-966 SAVSRV
+966 SAISRV

-984 GLVPLMFDAF
+984 GMIPLVFDAF

-1003 AGLGFATILT
+1003 AGLGFATVLT
-1013 LIVVPVMYSLLF
+1013 LIVVPVMFAILF
-1025 KIKPPKTV
+1025 RIKPTT
-1033 KSGSNDHS
+1033 
-1041 NDHPNDSLLES
+1041 
-1052 QPNKGKALEAAE
+1052 A
-1064 AL
+1064 

>member
-46 MVVATYPGATPQ
+46 MIVATYPGATSK

-69 KEIRRLPYID
+69 KEIRKLPYID
-79 KITSTSSSGMSQ
+79 RITSTSSNGMSQ

-113 RKINDLKPTL
+113 RKINDLQPTL
-123 PAGVNSLSIID
+123 PQGVQSLQIID
-134 DFGDVFGV
+134 DFGDVYGV
-142 MIMLSGEGY
+142 MLMLTGDDY

-156 KRYADVMSRDLEM
+156 KRYADHLRREIEL
-169 VDGVGKVSI
+169 VDGVGKVDI
-178 AGDQQEMLFVEVSLD
+178 AGDQQEMLFVEISLD
-193 RLASLNLDMSRVAGL
+193 RLASLNLDMNVVSGL

-213 NVVSSGE
+213 NVVSAGE

-227 LVIRPSGTLNSVES
+227 LVIRPSGTLNTVQA

-254 LIRLKDVATVVR
+254 LIRLKDVATITR
-266 GIQEKPTNV
+266 GIQEKPGNMILF
-275 VTYNGKPA
+275 NGKKA
-283 INLGVSFASGVNVVE
+283 INIGISFASGVNVVE
-298 VGQRLTDEI
+298 VGERLNAELSS
-307 AHLETM
+307 LESI
-313 KPAGIELNY
+313 KPAGLDMSY
-322 FYNQAAEVD
+322 FYNQAQEVD
-331 ASVQDFIVSLGQA
+331 DSVKAFVISLAEA
-344 VAIVILVLLFAMGIR
+344 VAIVIIVLLFTMGLR
-359 SGIIIGVVLLLTVFG
+359 SGVIIGVVLLLTVFG
-374 TFILMEYNDIE
+374 TFILMNYNNIE

-422 MQAASD
+422 VQAAVD

-451 GLSEDATGEFMGSL
+451 GLSQDATGEFMGSL

-470 YSLFLSWITALTIT
+470 FSLFLSWVTAITLT
-484 PFLADLLLKEENV
+484 PFLADLLLKEEEKDTNGE
-497 SNNADGADAQQSASQ
+497 D
-512 QEYDD
+512 ED
-517 PYKGWLFVLFGWTLK
+517 PYKGWLFVVFGALLK
-532 LAMRFRWVTVVSMV
+532 FSLRFRWMTVAAMV
-546 ALLFTAV
+546 ALLVGAV
-553 FAFGM
+553 IAFGN

-581 TDIRETI
+581 TDIRQTI
-588 KQTERVE
+588 KQAETVE
-595 KYVREQE
+595 SYIRQQDDID
-602 HVEFVSTSVGQGLQR
+602 FVSVSIGQGLQR
-617 FALTYQPEQSY
+617 FALTYQPEKSY

-633 LQVRTTD
+633 FQVRTTD
-640 RENMFV
+640 RDNMFK
-646 VLNGLTGEL
+646 LLHKLDDNLAKT
-655 SRQFDT
+655 FDE

-685 SDPQVLR
+685 PDPKVLR
-692 EIALQVED
+692 ELAVQVED
-700 ILHTDPGARN
+700 IFHTDPGARN

-737 KEDLSNTLQM
+737 KEDLSSTLQM
-747 TFGGSAMGLLRDG
+747 AFGGSTFGVLRDG
-760 ADILPIVGRLPE
+760 THTLPIMMRLPE
-772 SERVDFESLQNA
+772 AERVDFESLQNV

-792 AYVPI
+792 TYIPV
-797 DQVIDGVSLSWDEP
+797 DQIIDGVELDWSEP
-811 LIKRRD
+811 LIQRRD

-832 EDTAA
+832 DDTAA
-837 ALFTRIQPKV
+837 SLFARVQPKV
-847 MALDLPDGYG
+847 MALHIPEGYE
-857 ISWGGEYESSKDA
+857 ITWGGEYESSKDA
-870 QDSLFGSLPMGYLLM
+870 QEGLFGSLPMGYLLM
-885 FVITML
+885 FIITIL
-891 LFNSLKKPL
+891 LFNSIKKPL

-912 VSFGLLLWNMP
+912 VAFGLLTTNMP

-946 MDQINIEMDSGKDPY
+946 LDQINLELESGKDPY

-966 SAVSRV
+966 SAISRV

-984 GLVPLMFDAF
+984 GMIPLVFDAF

-1003 AGLGFATILT
+1003 AGLGFATVLT
-1013 LIVVPVMYSLLF
+1013 LIVVPVMFAILF
-1025 KIKPPKTV
+1025 RIKPTT
-1033 KSGSNDHS
+1033 
-1041 NDHPNDSLLES
+1041 
-1052 QPNKGKALEAAE
+1052 A
-1064 AL
+1064 

>member
-46 MVVATYPGATPQ
+46 MIVATYPGATSK

-69 KEIRRLPYID
+69 KEIRKLPYID
-79 KITSTSSSGMSQ
+79 RITSTSSNGMSQ

-113 RKINDLKPTL
+113 RKINDLQPTL
-123 PAGVNSLSIID
+123 PQGVQSLQIID
-134 DFGDVFGV
+134 DFGDVYGV
-142 MIMLSGEGY
+142 MLMLTGDDY

-156 KRYADVMSRDLEM
+156 KRYADHLRREIEL
-169 VDGVGKVSI
+169 VDGVGKVDI
-178 AGDQQEMLFVEVSLD
+178 AGDQQEMLFVEISLD
-193 RLASLNLDMSRVAGL
+193 RLASLNLDMNVVSGL

-213 NVVSSGE
+213 NVVSAGE

-227 LVIRPSGTLNSVES
+227 LVIRPSGTLNTVQA

-254 LIRLKDVATVVR
+254 LIRLKDVATITR
-266 GIQEKPTNV
+266 SIQEKPGNMILF
-275 VTYNGKPA
+275 NGKKA
-283 INLGVSFASGVNVVE
+283 INIGISFASGVNVVE
-298 VGQRLTDEI
+298 VGERLNAELSS
-307 AHLETM
+307 LESI
-313 KPAGIELNY
+313 KPAGLDMSY
-322 FYNQAAEVD
+322 FYNQAQEVD
-331 ASVQDFIVSLGQA
+331 DSVKAFVISLAEA
-344 VAIVILVLLFAMGIR
+344 VAIVIIVLLFTMGLR
-359 SGIIIGVVLLLTVFG
+359 SGVIIGVVLLLTVFG
-374 TFILMEYNDIE
+374 TLILMNYNNIE

-422 MQAASD
+422 VQAAVD

-451 GLSEDATGEFMGSL
+451 GLSQDATGEFMGSL

-470 YSLFLSWITALTIT
+470 FSLFLSWVTAITLT
-484 PFLADLLLKEENV
+484 PFLADLLLKEEEKGTNGE
-497 SNNADGADAQQSASQ
+497 D
-512 QEYDD
+512 ED
-517 PYKGWLFVLFGWTLK
+517 PYKGWLFVVFGALLK
-532 LAMRFRWVTVVSMV
+532 FSLRFRWMTVAAMV
-546 ALLFTAV
+546 ALLVGAV
-553 FAFGM
+553 IAFGN

-581 TDIRETI
+581 TDIRQTI
-588 KQTERVE
+588 KQAEKVE
-595 KYVREQE
+595 SYIRQQDDID
-602 HVEFVSTSVGQGLQR
+602 FVSVSIGQGLQR
-617 FALTYQPEQSY
+617 FALTYQPEKSY

-633 LQVRTTD
+633 FQVRTTD
-640 RENMFV
+640 RDNMFK
-646 VLNGLTGEL
+646 LLHKLDDNLAKT
-655 SRQFDT
+655 FDE

-685 SDPQVLR
+685 PDPKVLR
-692 EIALQVED
+692 ELAVQVED

-737 KEDLSNTLQM
+737 KEDLSSTLQM
-747 TFGGSAMGLLRDG
+747 AFGGSTFGVLRDG
-760 ADILPIVGRLPE
+760 THTLPIMMRLPE
-772 SERVDFESLQNA
+772 AERVDFESLQNV

-792 AYVPI
+792 TYIPV
-797 DQVIDGVSLSWDEP
+797 DQIIDGVELDWSEP
-811 LIKRRD
+811 LIQRRD

-832 EDTAA
+832 DDTAA
-837 ALFTRIQPKV
+837 SLFARVQPKV
-847 MALDLPDGYG
+847 MALHIPEGYE
-857 ISWGGEYESSKDA
+857 ITWGGEYESSKDA
-870 QDSLFGSLPMGYLLM
+870 QEGLFGSLPMGYLLM
-885 FVITML
+885 FIITIL
-891 LFNSLKKPL
+891 LFNSIKKPL

-912 VSFGLLLWNMP
+912 VAFGLLTTNMP

-946 MDQINIEMDSGKDPY
+946 LDQINLELESGKDPY

-966 SAVSRV
+966 SAISRV

-984 GLVPLMFDAF
+984 GMIPLVFDAF

-1003 AGLGFATILT
+1003 AGLGFATVLT
-1013 LIVVPVMYSLLF
+1013 LIVVPVMFAILF
-1025 KIKPPKTV
+1025 RIKPTT
-1033 KSGSNDHS
+1033 
-1041 NDHPNDSLLES
+1041 
-1052 QPNKGKALEAAE
+1052 A
-1064 AL
+1064 

>member
-46 MVVATYPGATPQ
+46 MIVATYPGATSK

-69 KEIRRLPYID
+69 KEIRKLPYID
-79 KITSTSSSGMSQ
+79 RITSTSSNGMSQ

-113 RKINDLKPTL
+113 RKINDLQPTL
-123 PAGVNSLSIID
+123 PQGVQSLQIID
-134 DFGDVFGV
+134 DFGDVYGV
-142 MIMLSGEGY
+142 MLMLTGDDY

-156 KRYADVMSRDLEM
+156 KRYADHLRREIEL
-169 VDGVGKVSI
+169 VDGVGKVDI
-178 AGDQQEMLFVEVSLD
+178 AGDQQEMLFVEISLD
-193 RLASLNLDMSRVAGL
+193 RLASLNLDMNVVSGL

-213 NVVSSGE
+213 NVVSAGE
-220 VMVNGES
+220 VMVSGES
-227 LVIRPSGTLNSVES
+227 LVIRPSGTLNTVQA

-254 LIRLKDVATVVR
+254 LIRLKDVATITR
-266 GIQEKPTNV
+266 SIQEKPGNMILFK
-275 VTYNGKPA
+275 GKKA
-283 INLGVSFASGVNVVE
+283 INIGISFASGVNVVE
-298 VGQRLTDEI
+298 VGERLNAELSS
-307 AHLETM
+307 LESI
-313 KPAGIELNY
+313 KPAGLDMSY
-322 FYNQAAEVD
+322 FYNQAQEVD
-331 ASVQDFIVSLGQA
+331 DSVKAFVISLAEA
-344 VAIVILVLLFAMGIR
+344 VAIVIIVLLFTMGLR
-359 SGIIIGVVLLLTVFG
+359 SGVIIGVVLLLTVFG
-374 TFILMEYNDIE
+374 TFILMNYNNIE

-422 MQAASD
+422 VQAAVD

-451 GLSEDATGEFMGSL
+451 GLSQDATGEFMGSL

-470 YSLFLSWITALTIT
+470 FSLFLSWVTAITLT
-484 PFLADLLLKEENV
+484 PFLADLLLKEEEKDTNGE
-497 SNNADGADAQQSASQ
+497 D
-512 QEYDD
+512 ED
-517 PYKGWLFVLFGWTLK
+517 PYKGWLFVVFGALLK
-532 LAMRFRWVTVVSMV
+532 FSLRFRWMTVAAMV
-546 ALLFTAV
+546 ALLVGAV
-553 FAFGM
+553 IAFGN

-581 TDIRETI
+581 TDIRQTI
-588 KQTERVE
+588 KQAETVE
-595 KYVREQE
+595 SYIRQQDDID
-602 HVEFVSTSVGQGLQR
+602 FVSVSIGQGLQR
-617 FALTYQPEQSY
+617 FALTYQPEKSY

-633 LQVRTTD
+633 FQVRTTD
-640 RENMFV
+640 RDNMFK
-646 VLNGLTGEL
+646 LLHKLDDNLAKT
-655 SRQFDT
+655 FDE

-685 SDPQVLR
+685 PDPKVLR
-692 EIALQVED
+692 ELAVQVED

-737 KEDLSNTLQM
+737 KEDLSSTLQM
-747 TFGGSAMGLLRDG
+747 AFGGSTFGVLRDG
-760 ADILPIVGRLPE
+760 THTLPIMMRLPE
-772 SERVDFESLQNA
+772 AERVDFESLQNV

-792 AYVPI
+792 TYIPV
-797 DQVIDGVSLSWDEP
+797 DQIIDGVELDWSEP
-811 LIKRRD
+811 LIQRRD

-832 EDTAA
+832 DDTAA
-837 ALFTRIQPKV
+837 SLFARVQPKV
-847 MALDLPDGYG
+847 MALHIPEGYE
-857 ISWGGEYESSKDA
+857 ITWGGEYESSKDA
-870 QDSLFGSLPMGYLLM
+870 QEGLFGSLPMGYLLM
-885 FVITML
+885 FIITIL
-891 LFNSLKKPL
+891 LFNSIKKPL

-912 VSFGLLLWNMP
+912 VAFGLLTTNMP

-946 MDQINIEMDSGKDPY
+946 LDQINLELESGKDPY

-966 SAVSRV
+966 SAISRV

-984 GLVPLMFDAF
+984 GMIPLVFDAF

-1003 AGLGFATILT
+1003 AGLGFATVLT
-1013 LIVVPVMYSLLF
+1013 LIVVPVMFAILF
-1025 KIKPPKTV
+1025 RIKPTT
-1033 KSGSNDHS
+1033 
-1041 NDHPNDSLLES
+1041 
-1052 QPNKGKALEAAE
+1052 A
-1064 AL
+1064 

>member
-46 MVVATYPGATPQ
+46 MIVATYPGATSK

-69 KEIRRLPYID
+69 KEIRKLPYID
-79 KITSTSSSGMSQ
+79 RITSTSSNGMSQ

-113 RKINDLKPTL
+113 RKINDLQPTL
-123 PAGVNSLSIID
+123 PQGVQSLQIID
-134 DFGDVFGV
+134 DFGDVYGV
-142 MIMLSGEGY
+142 MLMLTGDDY

-156 KRYADVMSRDLEM
+156 KRYADHLRREIEL
-169 VDGVGKVSI
+169 VDGVGKVDI
-178 AGDQQEMLFVEVSLD
+178 AGDQQEMLFVEISLD
-193 RLASLNLDMSRVAGL
+193 RLASLNLDMNVVSGL

-213 NVVSSGE
+213 NVVSAGE

-227 LVIRPSGTLNSVES
+227 LVIRPSGTLNTVQA

-254 LIRLKDVATVVR
+254 LIRLKDVATITR
-266 GIQEKPTNV
+266 SIQEKPGNMILF
-275 VTYNGKPA
+275 NGKKA
-283 INLGVSFASGVNVVE
+283 INIGISFASGVNVVE
-298 VGQRLTDEI
+298 VGERLNAELSS
-307 AHLETM
+307 LESI
-313 KPAGIELNY
+313 KPAGLDMSY
-322 FYNQAAEVD
+322 FYNQAQEVD
-331 ASVQDFIVSLGQA
+331 DSVKAFVISLAEA
-344 VAIVILVLLFAMGIR
+344 VAIVIIVLLFTMGLR
-359 SGIIIGVVLLLTVFG
+359 SGVIIGVVLLLTVFG
-374 TFILMEYNDIE
+374 TFILMNYNNIE

-422 MQAASD
+422 VQAAVD

-451 GLSEDATGEFMGSL
+451 GLSQDATGEFMGSL

-470 YSLFLSWITALTIT
+470 FSLFLSWVTAITLT
-484 PFLADLLLKEENV
+484 PFLADLLLKEEEKDTNGE
-497 SNNADGADAQQSASQ
+497 D
-512 QEYDD
+512 ED
-517 PYKGWLFVLFGWTLK
+517 PYKGWLFVVFGALLK
-532 LAMRFRWVTVVSMV
+532 FSLRFRWMTVAAMV
-546 ALLFTAV
+546 ALLVGAV
-553 FAFGM
+553 IAFGN

-581 TDIRETI
+581 TDIRQTI
-588 KQTERVE
+588 KQAETVE
-595 KYVREQE
+595 SYIRQQDDID
-602 HVEFVSTSVGQGLQR
+602 FVSVSIGQGLQR
-617 FALTYQPEQSY
+617 FALTYQPEKSY

-633 LQVRTTD
+633 FQVRTTD
-640 RENMFV
+640 RDNMFK
-646 VLNGLTGEL
+646 LLHKLDDNLAKT
-655 SRQFDT
+655 FDE

-685 SDPQVLR
+685 PDPKVLR
-692 EIALQVED
+692 ELAVQVED
-700 ILHTDPGARN
+700 ILDTDPGARN

-737 KEDLSNTLQM
+737 KEDLSSTLQM
-747 TFGGSAMGLLRDG
+747 AFGGSTFGVLRDG
-760 ADILPIVGRLPE
+760 THTLPIMMRLPE
-772 SERVDFESLQNA
+772 AERVDFESLQNV

-792 AYVPI
+792 TYIPV
-797 DQVIDGVSLSWDEP
+797 DQIIDGVELDWSEP
-811 LIKRRD
+811 LIQRRD

-832 EDTAA
+832 DDTAA
-837 ALFTRIQPKV
+837 SLFARVQPKV
-847 MALDLPDGYG
+847 MALHIPEGYE
-857 ISWGGEYESSKDA
+857 ITWGGEYESSKDA
-870 QDSLFGSLPMGYLLM
+870 QEGLFGSLPMGYLLM
-885 FVITML
+885 FIITIL
-891 LFNSLKKPL
+891 LFNSIKKPL

-912 VSFGLLLWNMP
+912 VAFGLLTTNMP

-946 MDQINIEMDSGKDPY
+946 LDQINLELESGKEPY

-966 SAVSRV
+966 SAISRV

-984 GLVPLMFDAF
+984 GMIPLVFDAF

-1003 AGLGFATILT
+1003 AGLGFATVLT
-1013 LIVVPVMYSLLF
+1013 LIVVPVMFAILF
-1025 KIKPPKTV
+1025 RIKPTT
-1033 KSGSNDHS
+1033 
-1041 NDHPNDSLLES
+1041 
-1052 QPNKGKALEAAE
+1052 A
-1064 AL
+1064 

>member
-46 MVVATYPGATPQ
+46 MIVATYPGATSK

-69 KEIRRLPYID
+69 KEIRKLPYID
-79 KITSTSSSGMSQ
+79 RITSTSSNGMSQ

-113 RKINDLKPTL
+113 RKINDLQPTL
-123 PAGVNSLSIID
+123 SQGVQSLQIID
-134 DFGDVFGV
+134 DFGDVYGV
-142 MIMLSGEGY
+142 MLMLTGDDY

-156 KRYADVMSRDLEM
+156 KRYADHLRREIEL
-169 VDGVGKVSI
+169 VDGVGKVDI
-178 AGDQQEMLFVEVSLD
+178 AGDQQEMLFVEISLD
-193 RLASLNLDMSRVAGL
+193 RLASLNLDMNVVSGL

-213 NVVSSGE
+213 NVVSAGE

-227 LVIRPSGTLNSVES
+227 LVIRPSGTLNTVQA

-254 LIRLKDVATVVR
+254 LIRLKDVATITR
-266 GIQEKPTNV
+266 SIQEKPGNMILF
-275 VTYNGKPA
+275 NGKKA
-283 INLGVSFASGVNVVE
+283 INIGISFASGVNVVE
-298 VGQRLTDEI
+298 VGERLNAELSS
-307 AHLETM
+307 LESI
-313 KPAGIELNY
+313 KPAGLDMSY
-322 FYNQAAEVD
+322 FYNQAQEVD
-331 ASVQDFIVSLGQA
+331 DSVKAFVISLAEA
-344 VAIVILVLLFAMGIR
+344 VAIVIIVLLFTMGLR
-359 SGIIIGVVLLLTVFG
+359 SGVIIGVVLLLTVFG
-374 TFILMEYNDIE
+374 TFILMNYNNIE

-422 MQAASD
+422 VQAAVD

-451 GLSEDATGEFMGSL
+451 GLSQDATGEFMGSL

-470 YSLFLSWITALTIT
+470 FSLFLSWVTAITLT
-484 PFLADLLLKEENV
+484 PFLADLLLKEEEKDTNGE
-497 SNNADGADAQQSASQ
+497 D
-512 QEYDD
+512 ED
-517 PYKGWLFVLFGWTLK
+517 PYKGWLFVVFGALLK
-532 LAMRFRWVTVVSMV
+532 FSLRFRWMTVAAMV
-546 ALLFTAV
+546 ALLVGAV
-553 FAFGM
+553 IAFGN

-581 TDIRETI
+581 TDIRQTI
-588 KQTERVE
+588 KQAEKVE
-595 KYVREQE
+595 SYIRQQDDID
-602 HVEFVSTSVGQGLQR
+602 FVSVSIGQGLQR
-617 FALTYQPEQSY
+617 FALTYQPEKSY

-633 LQVRTTD
+633 FQVRTTD
-640 RENMFV
+640 RDNMFKLLQKLDDNLV
-646 VLNGLTGEL
+646 KT
-655 SRQFDT
+655 FDE

-685 SDPQVLR
+685 PDPKVLR
-692 EIALQVED
+692 ELAVQVED

-737 KEDLSNTLQM
+737 KEDLSSTLQM
-747 TFGGSAMGLLRDG
+747 AFGGSTFGVLRDG
-760 ADILPIVGRLPE
+760 THTLPIMMRLPE
-772 SERVDFESLQNA
+772 AERVDFESLQNV

-792 AYVPI
+792 TYIPV
-797 DQVIDGVSLSWDEP
+797 DQIIDGVELDWSEP
-811 LIKRRD
+811 LIQRRD

-832 EDTAA
+832 DDTAA
-837 ALFTRIQPKV
+837 SLFARVQPKV
-847 MALDLPDGYG
+847 MALHIPEGYE
-857 ISWGGEYESSKDA
+857 ITWGGEYESSKDA
-870 QDSLFGSLPMGYLLM
+870 QEGLFGSLPMGYLLM
-885 FVITML
+885 FIITIL
-891 LFNSLKKPL
+891 LFNSIKKPL

-912 VSFGLLLWNMP
+912 VAFGLLTTNMP

-946 MDQINIEMDSGKDPY
+946 LDQINLELESGKDPY

-966 SAVSRV
+966 SAISRV

-984 GLVPLMFDAF
+984 GMIPLVFDAF

-1003 AGLGFATILT
+1003 AGLGFATVLT
-1013 LIVVPVMYSLLF
+1013 LIVVPVMFAILF
-1025 KIKPPKTV
+1025 RIKPTT
-1033 KSGSNDHS
+1033 
-1041 NDHPNDSLLES
+1041 
-1052 QPNKGKALEAAE
+1052 A
-1064 AL
+1064 

>member
-46 MVVATYPGATPQ
+46 MIVATYPGATSK

-69 KEIRRLPYID
+69 KEIRKLPYID
-79 KITSTSSSGMSQ
+79 RITSTSSNGMSQ

-113 RKINDLKPTL
+113 RKINDLQPTL
-123 PAGVNSLSIID
+123 PQGVQSLQIID
-134 DFGDVFGV
+134 DFGDVYGV
-142 MIMLSGEGY
+142 MLMLTGDDY

-156 KRYADVMSRDLEM
+156 KRYADHLRREIEL
-169 VDGVGKVSI
+169 VDGVGKVDI
-178 AGDQQEMLFVEVSLD
+178 AGDQQEMLFVEISLD
-193 RLASLNLDMSRVAGL
+193 RLASLNLDMNVVSGL

-213 NVVSSGE
+213 NVVSAGE

-227 LVIRPSGTLNSVES
+227 LVIRPSGTLNTVQA

-254 LIRLKDVATVVR
+254 LIRLKDVATITR
-266 GIQEKPTNV
+266 SIQEKPGNMILF
-275 VTYNGKPA
+275 NGKKA
-283 INLGVSFASGVNVVE
+283 INIGISFASGVNVVE
-298 VGQRLTDEI
+298 VGERLSAELSS
-307 AHLETM
+307 LESI
-313 KPAGIELNY
+313 KPAGLDMSY
-322 FYNQAAEVD
+322 FYNQAQEVD
-331 ASVQDFIVSLGQA
+331 DSVKAFVISLAEA
-344 VAIVILVLLFAMGIR
+344 VAIVIIVLLFTMGLR
-359 SGIIIGVVLLLTVFG
+359 SGVIIGVVLLLTVFG
-374 TFILMEYNDIE
+374 TFILMNYNNIE

-422 MQAASD
+422 VQAAVD

-451 GLSEDATGEFMGSL
+451 GLSQDATGEFMGSL

-470 YSLFLSWITALTIT
+470 FSLFLSWVTAITLT
-484 PFLADLLLKEENV
+484 PFLADLLLKEEEKDTNGE
-497 SNNADGADAQQSASQ
+497 D
-512 QEYDD
+512 ED
-517 PYKGWLFVLFGWTLK
+517 PYKGWLFVVFGALLK
-532 LAMRFRWVTVVSMV
+532 FSLRFRWMTVAAMV
-546 ALLFTAV
+546 ALLVGAV
-553 FAFGM
+553 IAFGN

-581 TDIRETI
+581 TDIRQTI
-588 KQTERVE
+588 KQAEKVE
-595 KYVREQE
+595 SYIRQQDDID
-602 HVEFVSTSVGQGLQR
+602 FVSVSIGQGLQR
-617 FALTYQPEQSY
+617 FALTYQPEKSY

-633 LQVRTTD
+633 FQVRTTD
-640 RENMFV
+640 RDNMFK
-646 VLNGLTGEL
+646 LLHKLDDNLAKT
-655 SRQFDT
+655 FDE

-685 SDPQVLR
+685 PDPKVLR
-692 EIALQVED
+692 ELAVQVED

-737 KEDLSNTLQM
+737 KEDLSSTLQM
-747 TFGGSAMGLLRDG
+747 AFGGSTFGVLRDG
-760 ADILPIVGRLPE
+760 THTLPIMMRLPE
-772 SERVDFESLQNA
+772 AERVDFESLQNV

-792 AYVPI
+792 TYIPV
-797 DQVIDGVSLSWDEP
+797 DQIIDGVELDWSEP
-811 LIKRRD
+811 LIQRRD

-832 EDTAA
+832 DDTAA
-837 ALFTRIQPKV
+837 SLFARVQPKV
-847 MALDLPDGYG
+847 MALHIPEGYE
-857 ISWGGEYESSKDA
+857 ITWGGEYESSKDA
-870 QDSLFGSLPMGYLLM
+870 QEGLFGSLPMGYLLM
-885 FVITML
+885 FIITIL
-891 LFNSLKKPL
+891 LFNSVKKPL

-912 VSFGLLLWNMP
+912 VAFGLLTTNMP

-946 MDQINIEMDSGKDPY
+946 LDQINLELESGKDPY

-966 SAVSRV
+966 SAISRV

-984 GLVPLMFDAF
+984 GMIPLMFDAF

-1003 AGLGFATILT
+1003 AGLGFATVLT
-1013 LIVVPVMYSLLF
+1013 LIVVPVMFAILF
-1025 KIKPPKTV
+1025 RIKPTT
-1033 KSGSNDHS
+1033 
-1041 NDHPNDSLLES
+1041 
-1052 QPNKGKALEAAE
+1052 A
-1064 AL
+1064 

>member
-46 MVVATYPGATPQ
+46 MIVATYPGATSK

-69 KEIRRLPYID
+69 KEIRKLPYID
-79 KITSTSSSGMSQ
+79 RITSTSSNGMSQ

-113 RKINDLKPTL
+113 RKINDLQPTL
-123 PAGVNSLSIID
+123 PQGVQSLQIID
-134 DFGDVFGV
+134 DFGDVYGV
-142 MIMLSGEGY
+142 MLMLTGDDY

-156 KRYADVMSRDLEM
+156 KRYADHLRREIEL
-169 VDGVGKVSI
+169 VDGVGKVDI
-178 AGDQQEMLFVEVSLD
+178 AGDQQEMLFVEISLD
-193 RLASLNLDMSRVAGL
+193 RLASLNLDMNVVSGL

-213 NVVSSGE
+213 NVVSAGE

-227 LVIRPSGTLNSVES
+227 LVIRPSGTLNTVQA

-254 LIRLKDVATVVR
+254 LIRLKDVAMITR
-266 GIQEKPTNV
+266 SIQEKPGNMILF
-275 VTYNGKPA
+275 NGKKA
-283 INLGVSFASGVNVVE
+283 INIGISFASGVNVVE
-298 VGQRLTDEI
+298 VGERLNAELSS
-307 AHLETM
+307 LESI
-313 KPAGIELNY
+313 KPAGLDMSY
-322 FYNQAAEVD
+322 FYNQAQEVD
-331 ASVQDFIVSLGQA
+331 DSVKAFVISLAEA
-344 VAIVILVLLFAMGIR
+344 VAIVIIVLLFTMGLR
-359 SGIIIGVVLLLTVFG
+359 SGVIIGVVLLLTVFG
-374 TFILMEYNDIE
+374 TFILMNYNNIE

-422 MQAASD
+422 VQAAVD

-451 GLSEDATGEFMGSL
+451 GLSQDATGEFMGSL

-470 YSLFLSWITALTIT
+470 FSLFLSWVTAITLT
-484 PFLADLLLKEENV
+484 PFLADLLLKEEEKDTNGE
-497 SNNADGADAQQSASQ
+497 D
-512 QEYDD
+512 ED
-517 PYKGWLFVLFGWTLK
+517 PYKGWLFVVFGALLK
-532 LAMRFRWVTVVSMV
+532 FSLRFRWMTVAAMV
-546 ALLFTAV
+546 ALLVGAV
-553 FAFGM
+553 IAFGN

-581 TDIRETI
+581 TDIRQTI
-588 KQTERVE
+588 KQAEKVE
-595 KYVREQE
+595 SYIRQQDDID
-602 HVEFVSTSVGQGLQR
+602 FVSVSIGQGLQR
-617 FALTYQPEQSY
+617 FALTYQPEKSY

-633 LQVRTTD
+633 FQVRTTD
-640 RENMFV
+640 RDNMFK
-646 VLNGLTGEL
+646 LLHKLDDNLAKT
-655 SRQFDT
+655 FDE

-685 SDPQVLR
+685 PDPKVLR
-692 EIALQVED
+692 ELAVQVED

-737 KEDLSNTLQM
+737 KEDLSSTLQM
-747 TFGGSAMGLLRDG
+747 AFGGSTFGVLRDG
-760 ADILPIVGRLPE
+760 THTLPIMMRLPE
-772 SERVDFESLQNA
+772 AERVDFESLQNV

-792 AYVPI
+792 TYIPV
-797 DQVIDGVSLSWDEP
+797 DQIIDGVELDWSEP
-811 LIKRRD
+811 LIQRRD

-832 EDTAA
+832 DDTAA
-837 ALFTRIQPKV
+837 SLFARVQPKV
-847 MALDLPDGYG
+847 MALHIPEGYE
-857 ISWGGEYESSKDA
+857 ITWGGEYESSKDA
-870 QDSLFGSLPMGYLLM
+870 QEGLFGSLPMGYLLM
-885 FVITML
+885 FIITIL
-891 LFNSLKKPL
+891 LFNSIKKPL

-912 VSFGLLLWNMP
+912 VAFGLLTTNMP

-946 MDQINIEMDSGKDPY
+946 LDQINLELESGKDPY

-966 SAVSRV
+966 SAISRV

-984 GLVPLMFDAF
+984 GMIPLVFDAF

-1003 AGLGFATILT
+1003 AGLGFATVLT
-1013 LIVVPVMYSLLF
+1013 LIVVPVMFAILF
-1025 KIKPPKTV
+1025 RIKPTT
-1033 KSGSNDHS
+1033 
-1041 NDHPNDSLLES
+1041 
-1052 QPNKGKALEAAE
+1052 A
-1064 AL
+1064 

>member
-46 MVVATYPGATPQ
+46 MIVATYPGATSK

-69 KEIRRLPYID
+69 KEIRKLPYID
-79 KITSTSSSGMSQ
+79 RITSTSSNGMSQ

-113 RKINDLKPTL
+113 RKINDLQPTL
-123 PAGVNSLSIID
+123 PQGVQSLQIID
-134 DFGDVFGV
+134 DFGDVYGV
-142 MIMLSGEGY
+142 MLMLTGDDY

-156 KRYADVMSRDLEM
+156 KRYADHLRREIEL
-169 VDGVGKVSI
+169 VDGVGKVDI
-178 AGDQQEMLFVEVSLD
+178 AGDQQEMLFVEISLD
-193 RLASLNLDMSRVAGL
+193 RLASLNLDMNVVSGL

-213 NVVSSGE
+213 NVVSAGE

-227 LVIRPSGTLNSVES
+227 LVIRPSGTLNTVQA

-254 LIRLKDVATVVR
+254 LIRLKDVATITR
-266 GIQEKPTNV
+266 GIQEKPGNMILF
-275 VTYNGKPA
+275 NGKKA
-283 INLGVSFASGVNVVE
+283 INIGISFASGVNVVE
-298 VGQRLTDEI
+298 VGERLNAELSS
-307 AHLETM
+307 LESI
-313 KPAGIELNY
+313 KPAGLDMSY
-322 FYNQAAEVD
+322 FYNQAQEVD
-331 ASVQDFIVSLGQA
+331 DSVKAFVISLAEA
-344 VAIVILVLLFAMGIR
+344 VAIVIIVLLFTMGLR
-359 SGIIIGVVLLLTVFG
+359 SGVIIGVVLLLTVFG
-374 TFILMEYNDIE
+374 TFILMNYNNIE

-422 MQAASD
+422 VQAAVD

-451 GLSEDATGEFMGSL
+451 GLSQDATGEFMGSL

-470 YSLFLSWITALTIT
+470 FSLFLSWVTAITLT
-484 PFLADLLLKEENV
+484 PFLADLLLKEEEKDTNGE
-497 SNNADGADAQQSASQ
+497 DG
-512 QEYDD
+512 D
-517 PYKGWLFVLFGWTLK
+517 PYKGWLFVVFGALLK
-532 LAMRFRWVTVVSMV
+532 FSLRFRWMTVAAMV
-546 ALLFTAV
+546 ALLVGAV
-553 FAFGM
+553 VAFGN

-581 TDIRETI
+581 TDIRQTI
-588 KQTERVE
+588 EQAEKVE
-595 KYVREQE
+595 SYIRQQDDID
-602 HVEFVSTSVGQGLQR
+602 FVSVSIGQGLQR
-617 FALTYQPEQSY
+617 FALTYQPEKSY

-633 LQVRTTD
+633 FQVRTTD
-640 RENMFV
+640 RDNMFK
-646 VLNGLTGEL
+646 LLHKLDDNLAKT
-655 SRQFDT
+655 FDE

-685 SDPQVLR
+685 PDPKVLR
-692 EIALQVED
+692 ELAVKVED

-737 KEDLSNTLQM
+737 KEDLSSTLQM
-747 TFGGSAMGLLRDG
+747 AFGGSTFGVLRDG
-760 ADILPIVGRLPE
+760 THTLPIMMRLPE
-772 SERVDFESLQNA
+772 AERVDFESLQNV

-792 AYVPI
+792 TYIPV
-797 DQVIDGVSLSWDEP
+797 DQIIDGVELDWSEP
-811 LIKRRD
+811 LIQRRD

-832 EDTAA
+832 DDTAA
-837 ALFTRIQPKV
+837 SLFARVQPKV
-847 MALDLPDGYG
+847 MALHIPEGYE
-857 ISWGGEYESSKDA
+857 ITWGGEYESSKDA
-870 QDSLFGSLPMGYLLM
+870 QEGLFGSLPMGYLLM
-885 FVITML
+885 FIITIL
-891 LFNSLKKPL
+891 LFNSIKKPL

-912 VSFGLLLWNMP
+912 VAFGLLTTNMP

-946 MDQINIEMDSGKDPY
+946 LDQINLELESGKDPY

-966 SAVSRV
+966 SAISRV

-984 GLVPLMFDAF
+984 GMIPLVFDAF

-1003 AGLGFATILT
+1003 AGLGFATVLT
-1013 LIVVPVMYSLLF
+1013 LIVVPVMFAILF
-1025 KIKPPKTV
+1025 RIKPTT
-1033 KSGSNDHS
+1033 
-1041 NDHPNDSLLES
+1041 
-1052 QPNKGKALEAAE
+1052 A
-1064 AL
+1064 

>member
-17 FIVIL
+17 FITIL
-22 AIGGVTSFLELGR
+22 AIGGVTSFLDLGR

-46 MVVATYPGATPQ
+46 MVISTYPGATSQ

-69 KEIRRLPYID
+69 KEIRQLPYID

-113 RKINDLKPTL
+113 RKINDLRPTL
-123 PAGVNSLSIID
+123 PQGVQSVQIID

-142 MIMLSGEGY
+142 MLMLTGDGY

-156 KRYADVMSRDLEM
+156 KRYADLLSRELEL
-169 VDGVGKVSI
+169 VDGVGKVAI
-178 AGDQQEMLFVEVSLD
+178 AGDQQEMLFVEMSLD
-193 RLASLNLDMSRVAGL
+193 RLAAINLDMNIVAGL

-227 LVIRPSGTLNSVES
+227 LAIRPSGTLNSVES
-241 LENLIIHGRDTGN
+241 LENLIIHGRDTGK
-254 LIRLKDVATVVR
+254 LIRLKDVATVTR
-266 GIQEKPTNV
+266 DIQEKPGNV
-275 VTYNGKPA
+275 ITFNGKPA
-283 INLGVSFASGVNVVE
+283 INLAISFASGVNVVE
-298 VGQRLTDEI
+298 VGQRIDAELTRLQSI
-307 AHLETM
+307 Q
-313 KPAGIELNY
+313 PVGVELHH
-322 FYNQAAEVD
+322 FYNQAQEVD
-331 ASVQDFIVSLGQA
+331 TSVQDFVVSLGQA
-344 VAIVILVLLFAMGIR
+344 VAIVIVVLLFAMGVR
-359 SGIIIGVVLLLTVFG
+359 SGIIIGTVLLLTVFG
-374 TFILMEYNDIE
+374 TFILMDQFAIE

-403 NAIVVVEGILVGL
+403 NAIVVVEGILVGM

-422 MQAASD
+422 VQAAGD
-428 IVKQTQWPLLGATV
+428 IVKQTQWPLLGATI

-451 GLSEDATGEFMGSL
+451 GLSQDATGEFMGSL

-470 YSLFLSWITALTIT
+470 FSLFLSWVTALTIT
-484 PFLADLLLKEENV
+484 PFLASLMLKDSEKQGDTEE
-497 SNNADGADAQQSASQ
+497 
-512 QEYDD
+512 D
-517 PYKGWLFVLFGWTLK
+517 PYKGILFVVFGALLK
-532 LAMRFRWVTVVSMV
+532 FSLRFRWLTVAGMIAMLVG
-546 ALLFTAV
+546 AV
-553 FAFGM
+553 MAFGM

-588 KQTERVE
+588 KQAEKVE
-595 KYVREQE
+595 SYIRE
-602 HVEFVSTSVGQGLQR
+602 HDKVEFVSTTTGQGLQR
-617 FALTYQPEQSY
+617 FALTYQPEKSY
-628 EAYAQ
+628 EAYTQ
-633 LQVRTTD
+633 LQVRASD
-640 RENMFV
+640 REQMFALLHE
-646 VLNGLTGEL
+646 LNDNLAK
-655 SRQFDT
+655 QFDR

-685 SDPQVLR
+685 PDPQVLR
-692 EIALQVED
+692 DIARQVED
-700 ILHTDPGARN
+700 VLHTDPGARN
-710 IRHDW
+710 IRHNW

-737 KEDLSNTLQM
+737 KQDLSNTLQM
-747 TFGGSAMGLLRDG
+747 AFGGAPLGVLRDG
-760 ADILPIVGRLPE
+760 THILPIYGRLPE
-772 SERVDFESLQNA
+772 AERVDFESLQNV

-792 AYVPI
+792 TYIPV
-797 DQVIDGVSLSWDEP
+797 DQVIDGVRLEWDEP
-811 LIKRRD
+811 LIQRRD
-817 RKRTLTVLADHDVLS
+817 RKRTLTVLADHDILS
-832 EDTAA
+832 DDTAA
-837 ALFTRIQPKV
+837 SLFARIEPKI
-847 MALDLPDGYG
+847 MELPLPDGYE
-857 ISWGGEYESSKDA
+857 ISWGGEYESSKEA
-870 QDSLFGSLPMGYLLM
+870 QEALFGSLPMGYLLM

-912 VSFGLLLWNMP
+912 VAFGLLGTNMP

-946 MDQINIEMDSGKDPY
+946 LDQINLELDSGKEAY
-961 LAIVD
+961 QAVVD
-966 SAVSRV
+966 SAISRV

-984 GLVPLMFDAF
+984 GMIPLVFDAF

-1013 LIVVPVMYSLLF
+1013 LIVVPVMFAILF
-1025 KIKPPKTV
+1025 KIKAPK
-1033 KSGSNDHS
+1033 N
-1041 NDHPNDSLLES
+1041 
-1052 QPNKGKALEAAE
+1052 A
-1064 AL
+1064 

>member
-46 MVVATYPGATPQ
+46 MIVATYPGATSK

-69 KEIRRLPYID
+69 KEIRKLPYID
-79 KITSTSSSGMSQ
+79 RITSTSSNGMSQ

-113 RKINDLKPTL
+113 RKINDLQPTL
-123 PAGVNSLSIID
+123 PQGVQSLQIID
-134 DFGDVFGV
+134 DFGDVYGV
-142 MIMLSGEGY
+142 MLMLTGDDY

-156 KRYADVMSRDLEM
+156 KRYADHLRREIEL
-169 VDGVGKVSI
+169 VDGVGKVDI
-178 AGDQQEMLFVEVSLD
+178 AGDQQEMLFVEISLD
-193 RLASLNLDMSRVAGL
+193 RLASLNLDMNVVSGL

-213 NVVSSGE
+213 NVVSAGE

-227 LVIRPSGTLNSVES
+227 LVIRPSGTLNTVQA

-254 LIRLKDVATVVR
+254 LIRLKDVATITR
-266 GIQEKPTNV
+266 SIQEKPGNMILF
-275 VTYNGKPA
+275 NGKKA
-283 INLGVSFASGVNVVE
+283 INIGISFASGVNVVE
-298 VGQRLTDEI
+298 VGERLNAELSS
-307 AHLETM
+307 LESI
-313 KPAGIELNY
+313 KPAGLDMSY
-322 FYNQAAEVD
+322 FYNQAQEVD
-331 ASVQDFIVSLGQA
+331 DSVKAFVISLAEA
-344 VAIVILVLLFAMGIR
+344 VAIVIIVLLFTMGLR
-359 SGIIIGVVLLLTVFG
+359 SGVIIGVVLLLTVFG
-374 TFILMEYNDIE
+374 TFILMNYNNIE

-422 MQAASD
+422 VQAAVD

-451 GLSEDATGEFMGSL
+451 GLSQDATGEFMGSL

-470 YSLFLSWITALTIT
+470 FSLFLSWVTAITLT
-484 PFLADLLLKEENV
+484 PFLADLLLKEEEK
-497 SNNADGADAQQSASQ
+497 DANG
-512 QEYDD
+512 EDED
-517 PYKGWLFVLFGWTLK
+517 PYKGWLFVVFGALLK
-532 LAMRFRWVTVVSMV
+532 FSLRFRWMTVAAMV
-546 ALLFTAV
+546 ALLVGAV
-553 FAFGM
+553 IAFGN

-581 TDIRETI
+581 TDIRQTI
-588 KQTERVE
+588 KQAEKVE
-595 KYVREQE
+595 SYIRQQDDID
-602 HVEFVSTSVGQGLQR
+602 FVSVSIGQGLQR
-617 FALTYQPEQSY
+617 FALTYQPEKSY

-633 LQVRTTD
+633 FQVRTTD
-640 RENMFV
+640 RDNMFK
-646 VLNGLTGEL
+646 LLHKLDDNLAKT
-655 SRQFDT
+655 FDE

-685 SDPQVLR
+685 PDPKVLR
-692 EIALQVED
+692 ELAVQVED

-737 KEDLSNTLQM
+737 KEDLSSTLQM
-747 TFGGSAMGLLRDG
+747 AFGGSTFGVLRDG
-760 ADILPIVGRLPE
+760 THTLPIMMRLPE
-772 SERVDFESLQNA
+772 AERVDFESLQNV

-792 AYVPI
+792 TYIPV
-797 DQVIDGVSLSWDEP
+797 DQIIDGVELDWSEP
-811 LIKRRD
+811 LIQRRD

-832 EDTAA
+832 DDTAA
-837 ALFTRIQPKV
+837 SLFARVQPKV
-847 MALDLPDGYG
+847 MALHIPEGYE
-857 ISWGGEYESSKDA
+857 ITWGGEYESSKDA
-870 QDSLFGSLPMGYLLM
+870 QEGLFGSLPMGYLLM
-885 FVITML
+885 FIITIL
-891 LFNSLKKPL
+891 LFNSIKKPL

-912 VSFGLLLWNMP
+912 VAFGLLTTNMP

-946 MDQINIEMDSGKDPY
+946 LDQINLELESGKDPY

-966 SAVSRV
+966 SAISRV

-984 GLVPLMFDAF
+984 GMIPLVFDAF

-1003 AGLGFATILT
+1003 AGLGFATVLT
-1013 LIVVPVMYSLLF
+1013 LIVVPVMFAILF
-1025 KIKPPKTV
+1025 RIKPTT
-1033 KSGSNDHS
+1033 
-1041 NDHPNDSLLES
+1041 
-1052 QPNKGKALEAAE
+1052 A
-1064 AL
+1064 